1 MIRSRLLR
9 ASLLIGALVLVASA
23 CAVEDDDSAITDGA
37 AGARAQAEAAA
48 ADASSANAEASAA
61 KAEASA
67 AAAEAGAANAA
78 AEAADAAAAAAAA
91 LAEEAIAA
99 ANLAQATAEGNQEAV
114 AAAEAALAD
123 AQAAAAA
130 AQAEAAAAQAEAA
143 AAQEEAAAAQA
154 EAQAALEEAAA
165 AQAEAEQARAA
176 AEEAAAEAAAE
187 AEAAAA
193 PPPTSEPVHE
203 PEVFVM
209 AVAAVPSNAD
219 LAVTEGKPS
228 TELNPMFA
236 GTLLQYVKPD
246 PGATTWPSPADVEP
260 YVAESVT
267 PIEDGYRF
275 VLRDDAVSPYGN
287 TITSED
293 VRWSFDRI
301 IANDGVGR
309 FLLSWGGGID
319 LEGPIRVIDD
329 RTFDLV
335 VLDTNNPYSLA
346 VLTYHHMAPLDSVEV
361 QSHATDDD
369 PWGAGWL
376 STNSAGFGSYMLESI
391 TPGEELRL
399 VPNPNWWG
407 PAPDIDLIVV
417 RAIPD
422 AAGRLQL
429 QQAGEVDFADKL
441 TLAQFASLGG
451 DLQAIAAKGNTTVP
465 LVLNSS
471 FEPFADVRV
480 RQAISSAIDREALV
494 QGPMQ
499 GSAKAA
505 LYQVLSEVPQ
515 PPPPGDP
522 AIHDPDRARALLAE
536 AGYGDGLAFT
546 MTINPVRP
554 GPFSEDIAVLMKAQ
568 LAEVGIDMSI
578 EVMASSADFQ
588 TKLQEGA
595 LQAWLSSQTPGISD
609 PQFAWL
615 LVHHSAKAF
624 ENAHGYNNPRIDELI
639 DLMAFTQYGPDRD
652 AMVLEAHE
660 ILIAEVPWV
669 PLIELVNPIS
679 LGPDV
684 ESFRMDIFRRIIP
697 EELAKN

>member
-1 MIRSRLLR
+1 MFRSRLLR
-9 ASLLIGALVLVASA
+9 ASLTLGVLLLVASA
-23 CAVEDDDSAITDGA
+23 CATDDDDSGVADAA
-37 AGARAQAEAAA
+37 AGALSQAEGAR
-48 ADASSANAEASAA
+48 ADASAANAEATAARAEASAA
-61 KAEASA
+61 GAEASA
-67 AAAEAGAANAA
+67 ASAA
-78 AEAADAAAAAAAA
+78 ADAADAAAEAAAA

-99 ANLAQATAEGNQEAV
+99 SGLAQATAEGNQEAV
-114 AAAEAALAD
+114 AAAEAALEAAQD
-123 AQAAAAA
+123 AAAAAQAQASAAQADAAA
-130 AQAEAAAAQAEAA
+130 AQAEAAAAQADAEEARAAAEQAAADAEAA
-143 AAQEEAAAAQA
+143 AAQ
-154 EAQAALEEAAA
+154 
-165 AQAEAEQARAA
+165 
-176 AEEAAAEAAAE
+176 
-187 AEAAAA
+187 
-193 PPPTSEPVHE
+193 PPPPPPAPVDE

-219 LAVTEGKPS
+219 PAVTEGKPS

-246 PGATTWPSPADVEP
+246 AGTTTWSSPADVEP

-267 PIEDGYRF
+267 QIDDGYRF

-293 VRWSFDRI
+293 VRWTFDRI
-301 IANDGVGR
+301 IALDGVGR
-309 FLLSWGGGID
+309 FLLSWGGGIN
-319 LEGPIRVIDD
+319 LEEPIRVVDD

-346 VLTYHHMAPLDSVEV
+346 VLTYGQMGPLDSVEV
-361 QSHATDDD
+361 LSNATDDD

-376 STNSAGFGSYMLESI
+376 STNSASFGSYRLDSI

-407 PAPDIDLIVV
+407 SAPDIDLIVV

-429 QQAGEVDFADKL
+429 LQAGEVDFADKL
-441 TLAQFASLGG
+441 TLAQFASVGG
-451 DLQAIAAKGNTTVP
+451 ELQAVAANGNTTVP
-465 LVLNSS
+465 LVLNSG

-480 RQAISSAIDREALV
+480 RQAISSAIDRTALV

-499 GSAKAA
+499 GSAKEA

-515 PPPPGDP
+515 PPAPGDP
-522 AIHDPDRARALLAE
+522 ATYDPDGARALLAE

-546 MTINPVRP
+546 LTINPVRP
-554 GPFSEDIAVLMKAQ
+554 GPFSEDLAVLMKDQ
-568 LAEVGIDMSI
+568 LADVGIDMSI

-588 TKLQEGA
+588 TNLSEGQ

-615 LVHHSAKAF
+615 LVHHSTKAF
-624 ENAHGYNNPRIDELI
+624 EKAHGYSNARIDELI
-639 DLMAFTQYGPDRD
+639 DIMAFTPYGPERD
-652 AMVLEAHE
+652 AMVLEAHQ
-660 ILIAEVPWV
+660 ILIDEVPWI

>member
-9 ASLLIGALVLVASA
+9 ASLLLGVLLLVASA
-23 CAVEDDDSAITDGA
+23 CAGDDGDDSALTGA
-37 AGARAQAEAAA
+37 AADARSQAEAAQG
-48 ADASSANAEASAA
+48 DASSASAEATAARAEASAA
-61 KAEASA
+61 GAEAS
-67 AAAEAGAANAA
+67 AANAA

-99 ANLAQATAEGNQEAV
+99 AGLAQATAEGNQEAV
-114 AAAEAALAD
+114 AAAEAALEA
-123 AQAAAAA
+123 AQEAAAAAQAEASA

-143 AAQEEAAAAQA
+143 SAQADAEEARAAAEQAAADAEAAAAQ
-154 EAQAALEEAAA
+154 
-165 AQAEAEQARAA
+165 
-176 AEEAAAEAAAE
+176 
-187 AEAAAA
+187 
-193 PPPTSEPVHE
+193 PPPPPPAPVDE

-219 LAVTEGKPS
+219 PAVTEGKPS

-246 PGATTWPSPADVEP
+246 AGTTTWPSPADVEP

-267 PIEDGYRF
+267 QIDDGYRF
-275 VLRDDAVSPYGN
+275 VLRADAVSPYGN

-293 VRWSFDRI
+293 VRWTFDRI
-301 IANDGVGR
+301 IALDGVGR
-309 FLLSWGGGID
+309 FLLSWGGGIN
-319 LEGPIRVIDD
+319 LEEPIRVIDD

-346 VLTYHHMAPLDSVEV
+346 VLTYGQMGPLDSVEV
-361 QSHATDDD
+361 LSHATDDD

-376 STNSAGFGSYMLESI
+376 STNSASFGSYRLDSI

-399 VPNPNWWG
+399 VSNPNWWG
-407 PAPDIDLIVV
+407 SAPDIDLIVV

-429 QQAGEVDFADKL
+429 LQAGEVDFADKL
-441 TLAQFASLGG
+441 TLAQFASVGG
-451 DLQAIAAKGNTTVP
+451 ELQAIAANGNTTVP
-465 LVLNSS
+465 LALNSG

-480 RQAISSAIDREALV
+480 RQAISSAIDRTALV

-499 GSAKAA
+499 GSAKEA

-522 AIHDPDRARALLAE
+522 ATYDPDRARALLAE
-536 AGYGDGLAFT
+536 AGYGDGLSFT
-546 MTINPVRP
+546 LTINPVRP
-554 GPFSEDIAVLMKAQ
+554 GPFSEDLAVLMKDQ
-568 LAEVGIDMSI
+568 LADVGIDMSI

-588 TKLQEGA
+588 TKLSEGQ

-615 LVHHSAKAF
+615 LVHHSTKAF
-624 ENAHGYNNPRIDELI
+624 EKAHGYSNARIDELI
-639 DLMAFTQYGPDRD
+639 DIMAFTPYGPERD
-652 AMVLEAHE
+652 AMVLEAHQ
-660 ILIAEVPWV
+660 ILIDEVPWV

>member
-1 MIRSRLLR
+1 MFRSRLLR
-9 ASLLIGALVLVASA
+9 ASLALGALLLLATA
-23 CAVEDDDSAITDGA
+23 CAADDDSDSAVADAA
-37 AGARAQAEAAA
+37 AGALSQAEGARSDASTANAEATAARAEASAAGAEAAA
-48 ADASSANAEASAA
+48 ANAA
-61 KAEASA
+61 
-67 AAAEAGAANAA
+67 AGAATAA
-78 AEAADAAAAAAAA
+78 AEAAAAV
-91 LAEEAIAA
+91 AEEAIAA
-99 ANLAQATAEGNQEAV
+99 ADLAQATAAGNQEAV
-114 AAAEAALAD
+114 ADAEAALA
-123 AQAAAAA
+123 A
-130 AQAEAAAAQAEAA
+130 AQEAVAAAQAEAA

-154 EAQAALEEAAA
+154 EAAS
-165 AQAEAEQARAA
+165 AQADAEEARAA
-176 AEEAAAEAAAE
+176 AEQAAAE

-193 PPPTSEPVHE
+193 QPPPPPPAPAPVDE

-209 AVAAVPSNAD
+209 AVAATPSNAD
-219 LAVTEGKPS
+219 PAVLEGKPS
-228 TELNPMFA
+228 TELGPMFA

-246 PGATTWPSPADVEP
+246 AGTTTWPSPADVEP

-267 PIEDGYRF
+267 QIDDGYRF

-293 VRWSFDRI
+293 VRWTFDRI
-301 IANDGVGR
+301 IALDGVGR
-309 FLLSWGGGID
+309 FLLSWGGGIN
-319 LEGPIRVIDD
+319 LEEPIRVVDD

-346 VLTYHHMAPLDSVEV
+346 VLTYGQMGPLDSVEV
-361 QSHATDDD
+361 LSNATDED
-369 PWGAGWL
+369 PWGAAWL
-376 STNSAGFGSYMLESI
+376 STNSASFGSYRLDSI

-407 PAPDIDLIVV
+407 SAPDIDLIVV

-429 QQAGEVDFADKL
+429 LQAGEVDFADKL
-441 TLAQFASLGG
+441 TLAQFASVGG
-451 DLQAIAAKGNTTVP
+451 ELQAIPAKGNTTVP
-465 LVLNSS
+465 LVLNSG

-480 RQAISSAIDREALV
+480 RQAISSAIDRTALV

-499 GSAKAA
+499 GSAKEA

-515 PPPPGDP
+515 PPAPGDP
-522 AIHDPDRARALLAE
+522 ATYDPDGARALLAE

-546 MTINPVRP
+546 LTINPVRP
-554 GPFSEDIAVLMKAQ
+554 GPFSEDLAVLMKDQ
-568 LAEVGIDMSI
+568 LADVGIDMSI

-588 TKLQEGA
+588 TKLSEGQ

-615 LVHHSAKAF
+615 LVHHTTKAF
-624 ENAHGYNNPRIDELI
+624 ENAHGYSNARIDELI
-639 DLMAFTQYGPDRD
+639 DIMAFTPYGPERD
-652 AMVLEAHE
+652 AMVLEAHQ
-660 ILIAEVPWV
+660 ILIDEVPWV

-679 LGPDV
+679 LGPGV

>member
-1 MIRSRLLR
+1 MISSRLFR
-9 ASLLIGALVLVASA
+9 ASLALGALLLLAAA
-23 CAVEDDDSAITDGA
+23 CASDDDSPILDGA
-37 AGARAQAEAAA
+37 SADVSSANTEASAAQAEAAA
-48 ADASSANAEASAA
+48 AG
-61 KAEASA
+61 AEASA
-67 AAAEAGAANAA
+67 AAAAANAA
-78 AEAADAAAAAAAA
+78 AAAAEAAAA

-99 ANLAQATAEGNQEAV
+99 AGLAQATAEGNQGAV
-114 AAAEAALAD
+114 AAAEAALAEAQEAAAS
-123 AQAAAAA
+123 AQAEAARAQTEAAA
-130 AQAEAAAAQAEAA
+130 AQAEAAAAQAEA
-143 AAQEEAAAAQA
+143 EEARAV
-154 EAQAALEEAAA
+154 
-165 AQAEAEQARAA
+165 AEQ
-176 AEEAAAEAAAE
+176 AAAE

-193 PPPTSEPVHE
+193 QPPPPPPEPPPPPPPEPVE
-203 PEVFVM
+203 GPEVFVM

-219 LAVTEGKPS
+219 PAVTEGKPS

-236 GTLLQYVKPD
+236 GTLVQYVKPAA
-246 PGATTWPSPADVEP
+246 GATTWPSPADVEP

-275 VLRDDAVSPYGN
+275 VLRPDAVSPYGN
-287 TITSED
+287 AITSED

-319 LEGPIRVIDD
+319 VEAPIRVIDD

-346 VLTYHHMAPLDSVEV
+346 VLTYGQMGPLDSVEV
-361 QSHATDDD
+361 LSHATDDD
-369 PWGAGWL
+369 PWGTGWL
-376 STNSAGFGSYMLESI
+376 ATNSASFGSYMLESI

-407 PAPDIDLIVV
+407 SAPDIDLIVV

-422 AAGRLQL
+422 AGGRLQL
-429 QQAGEVDFADKL
+429 LQAGEVDFADKL
-441 TLAQFASLGG
+441 TLAQFASLSG

-465 LVLNSS
+465 LVLNSG

-480 RQAISSAIDREALV
+480 RQAISSAIDRDALV

-515 PPPPGDP
+515 PAPPGDP
-522 AIHDPDRARALLAE
+522 AVHDPDRARELLAE

-639 DLMAFTQYGPDRD
+639 DLMAFTQYGPERD
-652 AMVLEAHE
+652 AMVLEAHQ
-660 ILIAEVPWV
+660 ILIDEVPWV
-669 PLIELVNPIS
+669 PLIELVNPIA

>member
-9 ASLLIGALVLVASA
+9 ASLLLGVLLLVASA
-23 CAVEDDDSAITDGA
+23 CAGDDGDDSALTG
-37 AGARAQAEAAA
+37 AA
-48 ADASSANAEASAA
+48 ADARSLAEAAQGDASSASAEATAARAEASAA
-61 KAEASA
+61 GAEAS
-67 AAAEAGAANAA
+67 AANAA

-99 ANLAQATAEGNQEAV
+99 AGLAQATAEGNQEAV
-114 AAAEAALAD
+114 AAAEAALEA
-123 AQAAAAA
+123 AQEAAAAAQAEASA

-143 AAQEEAAAAQA
+143 SAQADAEEARAAAEQAAADAEAAAAQ
-154 EAQAALEEAAA
+154 
-165 AQAEAEQARAA
+165 
-176 AEEAAAEAAAE
+176 
-187 AEAAAA
+187 
-193 PPPTSEPVHE
+193 PPPPPPAPVDE

-219 LAVTEGKPS
+219 PAVTEGKPS

-246 PGATTWPSPADVEP
+246 AGTTTWPSPADVEP

-267 PIEDGYRF
+267 QIDDGYRF
-275 VLRDDAVSPYGN
+275 VLRADAVSPYGN

-293 VRWSFDRI
+293 VRWTFDRI
-301 IANDGVGR
+301 IALDGVGR
-309 FLLSWGGGID
+309 FLLSWGGGIN
-319 LEGPIRVIDD
+319 LEEPIRVVDD

-346 VLTYHHMAPLDSVEV
+346 VLTYGQMGPLDSVEV
-361 QSHATDDD
+361 LSHATDDD
-369 PWGAGWL
+369 PWGAEWL
-376 STNSAGFGSYMLESI
+376 STNSASFGSYRLDSI

-407 PAPDIDLIVV
+407 SAPDIDLIVV

-429 QQAGEVDFADKL
+429 LQAGEVDFADKL
-441 TLAQFASLGG
+441 TLAQFASVGG
-451 DLQAIAAKGNTTVP
+451 ELQAIAAKGNTTVP
-465 LVLNSS
+465 LVLNSG

-480 RQAISSAIDREALV
+480 RQAISSAIDRTALV

-499 GSAKAA
+499 GSAKEA

-522 AIHDPDRARALLAE
+522 ATYDPDRARALLAE

-546 MTINPVRP
+546 LTINPVRP
-554 GPFSEDIAVLMKAQ
+554 GPFSEDLAVLMKDQ
-568 LAEVGIDMSI
+568 LADVGIDMSI

-588 TKLQEGA
+588 TKLSEGQ

-615 LVHHSAKAF
+615 LVHHSTKAF
-624 ENAHGYNNPRIDELI
+624 ENAHGYSNARIDELLDI
-639 DLMAFTQYGPDRD
+639 MAFTPYGPERD
-652 AMVLEAHE
+652 AMVLEAHQ
-660 ILIAEVPWV
+660 ILIDEVPWV

>member
-1 MIRSRLLR
+1 MFRSRLLR
-9 ASLLIGALVLVASA
+9 TSLILGVLLLVASA
-23 CAVEDDDSAITDGA
+23 CAADDDDSGVADAA
-37 AGARAQAEAAA
+37 AGALSQAEGAR
-48 ADASSANAEASAA
+48 ADASAANAEATAARAEASAA
-61 KAEASA
+61 GAEASA
-67 AAAEAGAANAA
+67 ASAA
-78 AEAADAAAAAAAA
+78 AEAADAAAEAAAA

-99 ANLAQATAEGNQEAV
+99 SGLAQATAEGNQEAV
-114 AAAEAALAD
+114 AAAEAALEA
-123 AQAAAAA
+123 AQEAAAAAQAEASA
-130 AQAEAAAAQAEAA
+130 AQAEAAAAQAD
-143 AAQEEAAAAQA
+143 AAAAQA
-154 EAQAALEEAAA
+154 DAEE
-165 AQAEAEQARAA
+165 ARAA
-176 AEEAAAEAAAE
+176 AERAAAE

-193 PPPTSEPVHE
+193 QPPPPPPAPEPVDE

-209 AVAAVPSNAD
+209 AAAAVPSNAD
-219 LAVTEGKPS
+219 PAVTEGKPS

-236 GTLLQYVKPD
+236 GTLLQYVKPAA
-246 PGATTWPSPADVEP
+246 GTTTWPSPADVEP

-267 PIEDGYRF
+267 QIDDGYRF

-293 VRWSFDRI
+293 VRWTFDRI
-301 IANDGVGR
+301 IALDGVGR
-309 FLLSWGGGID
+309 FLLSWGGGIN
-319 LEGPIRVIDD
+319 LEEPIRVVDD

-346 VLTYHHMAPLDSVEV
+346 VLTYGQMGPLDSVEV
-361 QSHATDDD
+361 LSNATDDD

-376 STNSAGFGSYMLESI
+376 STNSASFGSYRLDSI

-407 PAPDIDLIVV
+407 SAPDIDLIVV

-429 QQAGEVDFADKL
+429 LQAGEVDFADKL
-441 TLAQFASLGG
+441 TLAQFASVGG
-451 DLQAIAAKGNTTVP
+451 ELQAIAAKGNTTVP

-480 RQAISSAIDREALV
+480 RHAISSAIDRTALV

-499 GSAKAA
+499 GSAKEA

-522 AIHDPDRARALLAE
+522 ATYDPDGARALLAE

-546 MTINPVRP
+546 LTINPVRP
-554 GPFSEDIAVLMKAQ
+554 GPFSEDLAVLMKDQ
-568 LAEVGIDMSI
+568 LADVGIDMSI

-588 TKLQEGA
+588 TKLSEGQ

-615 LVHHSAKAF
+615 LVHHTTKAF
-624 ENAHGYNNPRIDELI
+624 ENAHGYSNARIDELI
-639 DLMAFTQYGPDRD
+639 DIMAFTPYGPERD
-652 AMVLEAHE
+652 AMVLEAHQV
-660 ILIAEVPWV
+660 LIDEVPWI

>member
-1 MIRSRLLR
+1 MIPSRLFR
-9 ASLLIGALVLVASA
+9 ASLALGALLLLAAA
-23 CAVEDDDSAITDGA
+23 CASDDDSSPILDGA
-37 AGARAQAEAAA
+37 N
-48 ADASSANAEASAA
+48 ADVSSANAEASAA
-61 KAEASA
+61 RAEATAAGAEASA
-67 AAAEAGAANAA
+67 AAAAANAA
-78 AEAADAAAAAAAA
+78 AAAAEAAAA

-99 ANLAQATAEGNQEAV
+99 AGLAQATAEGNQGAV

-123 AQAAAAA
+123 AQEAAASAQAEASA

-143 AAQEEAAAAQA
+143 AAQ
-154 EAQAALEEAAA
+154 
-165 AQAEAEQARAA
+165 AEAEEARAV
-176 AEEAAAEAAAE
+176 AEQAAAE

-193 PPPTSEPVHE
+193 QPPPPPPEPPPPEPADE
-203 PEVFVM
+203 PEVFVI
-209 AVAAVPSNAD
+209 AAAAVPSNAD
-219 LAVTEGKPS
+219 PAVTEGKPS

-236 GTLLQYVKPD
+236 GTLLQYVKPA

-267 PIEDGYRF
+267 QIEDGYRF
-275 VLRDDAVSPYGN
+275 VLREDAVSPYGN
-287 TITSED
+287 AITSED

-319 LEGPIRVIDD
+319 VEAPIRVIDD

-346 VLTYHHMAPLDSVEV
+346 VLTYHHMGPLDSVEV
-361 QSHATDDD
+361 LSHATDDD

-376 STNSAGFGSYMLESI
+376 STNSASFGSYMLESI
-391 TPGEELRL
+391 TPGEELRM

-407 PAPDIDLIVV
+407 PEPDIDLIVV
-417 RAIPD
+417 RAIPE
-422 AAGRLQL
+422 ASGRLQL
-429 QQAGEVDFADKL
+429 LQAGEVDFADKL
-441 TLAQFASLGG
+441 TLAQFAGLGG

-465 LVLNSS
+465 LVLNSG

-480 RQAISSAIDREALV
+480 RQAISSAIDRDALV

-554 GPFSEDIAVLMKAQ
+554 GPFSEVIAVLMKAQ

-588 TKLQEGA
+588 TQLQEGA

-639 DLMAFTQYGPDRD
+639 DLMAFTPYGPERE
-652 AMVLEAHE
+652 AMVLEAHQ
-660 ILIAEVPWV
+660 ILIDEVPWV
-669 PLIELVNPIS
+669 PLIELVNPIA

>member
-1 MIRSRLLR
+1 MISSRLFR
-9 ASLLIGALVLVASA
+9 ASLALGALLLLAAA
-23 CAVEDDDSAITDGA
+23 CATDDAGPILDGA
-37 AGARAQAEAAA
+37 N
-48 ADASSANAEASAA
+48 ADVSSANAEASAA
-61 KAEASA
+61 RAEATAAGAEASA
-67 AAAEAGAANAA
+67 AAAAANAA
-78 AEAADAAAAAAAA
+78 AAAADAAAA

-99 ANLAQATAEGNQEAV
+99 AGLAQATAEGNQGAV
-114 AAAEAALAD
+114 AAAEAALAE
-123 AQAAAAA
+123 AQEAAAAA
-130 AQAEAAAAQAEAA
+130 QAEAASAQAEAAAAQAEAA
-143 AAQEEAAAAQA
+143 AAQ
-154 EAQAALEEAAA
+154 
-165 AQAEAEQARAA
+165 AEAEEARAV
-176 AEEAAAEAAAE
+176 AEQAAAE

-193 PPPTSEPVHE
+193 QPPPPPPEPPPPPPPEPVDE

-219 LAVTEGKPS
+219 PAVTEGKPS

-346 VLTYHHMAPLDSVEV
+346 VLTYHHMVPLDSVEV
-361 QSHATDDD
+361 LSHATDDD
-369 PWGAGWL
+369 PWGAEWL
-376 STNSAGFGSYMLESI
+376 STNSASFGSYMLESI

-407 PAPDIDLIVV
+407 AAPDIDLIVV

-429 QQAGEVDFADKL
+429 LQAGEVDFADKL

-480 RQAISSAIDREALV
+480 RQAISSAIDRDALV

-522 AIHDPDRARALLAE
+522 ATYDPDRARALLAD

-568 LAEVGIDMSI
+568 LAEVGIDMGI

>member
-1 MIRSRLLR
+1 MISSRLFR
-9 ASLLIGALVLVASA
+9 ASLALGALLLLAAA
-23 CAVEDDDSAITDGA
+23 CASDDDSPILDGA
-37 AGARAQAEAAA
+37 N
-48 ADASSANAEASAA
+48 ADVSSANAEASAA
-61 KAEASA
+61 RAEATAAGAEASA
-67 AAAEAGAANAA
+67 AAAAANAA
-78 AEAADAAAAAAAA
+78 AAAAEAAAA

-99 ANLAQATAEGNQEAV
+99 AGLAQATAAGNQDAV

-123 AQAAAAA
+123 AQDAAAA

-143 AAQEEAAAAQA
+143 AAQAEAAS
-154 EAQAALEEAAA
+154 
-165 AQAEAEQARAA
+165 AQAEAEEARAV
-176 AEEAAAEAAAE
+176 AEQAAAE

-193 PPPTSEPVHE
+193 QPPPPPPEPPPPPPPEPADE

-209 AVAAVPSNAD
+209 AVAAVASNAD
-219 LAVTEGKPS
+219 PAVTEGKPS

-309 FLLSWGGGID
+309 FLLSWGGGIN
-319 LEGPIRVIDD
+319 LEEPIRVIDD

-346 VLTYHHMAPLDSVEV
+346 VLTYHHMGPLDSVEV
-361 QSHATDDD
+361 LSHATDDD

-376 STNSAGFGSYMLESI
+376 STNSASFGSYMLESI

-407 PAPDIDLIVV
+407 AAPDIDLIVV
-417 RAIPD
+417 RAIPE

-429 QQAGEVDFADKL
+429 LQAGEVDFADKL

-480 RQAISSAIDREALV
+480 RQAISSAIDRDALV

-522 AIHDPDRARALLAE
+522 ATHDPDRARALLAE

-639 DLMAFTQYGPDRD
+639 DLMAFTQYGADRD
-652 AMVLEAHE
+652 AMVLEAHQ
-660 ILIAEVPWV
+660 ILIDEVPWV

>member
-1 MIRSRLLR
+1 MFRSRLLR
-9 ASLLIGALVLVASA
+9 ASLLLGALLLVASA
-23 CAVEDDDSAITDGA
+23 CAGDDDGDSALTDAA
-37 AGARAQAEAAA
+37 AGARSQAEAAQG
-48 ADASSANAEASAA
+48 DASTANAEATAARAEASAA
-61 KAEASA
+61 GAEASA
-67 AAAEAGAANAA
+67 AGAA

-99 ANLAQATAEGNQEAV
+99 AGLAQATAEGNQEAV
-114 AAAEAALAD
+114 AAAEAALAAAQEAAAA
-123 AQAAAAA
+123 AQADAAA
-130 AQAEAAAAQAEAA
+130 AQAEAAAAQAD
-143 AAQEEAAAAQA
+143 
-154 EAQAALEEAAA
+154 AAA
-165 AQAEAEQARAA
+165 AQAEAEEARAA
-176 AEEAAAEAAAE
+176 AEQAAADAE
-187 AEAAAA
+187 ASAAQ
-193 PPPTSEPVHE
+193 PPPPAPEPVDE

-219 LAVTEGKPS
+219 PAVTEGKPS

-236 GTLLQYVKPD
+236 GTLLQYVKPAA
-246 PGATTWPSPADVEP
+246 GTTTWPSPADVEP
-260 YVAESVT
+260 YIAESVT
-267 PIEDGYRF
+267 QIDDGYRF

-309 FLLSWGGGID
+309 FLLSWGGGINV
-319 LEGPIRVIDD
+319 EAPIRVIDD

-346 VLTYHHMAPLDSVEV
+346 VLTYGQMGPLDSVEV
-361 QSHATDDD
+361 LSNATEDD
-369 PWGAGWL
+369 PWGAEWL
-376 STNSAGFGSYMLESI
+376 STNSASFGSYRLDSI

-407 PAPDIDLIVV
+407 SAPDIDLIVV

-429 QQAGEVDFADKL
+429 LQAGEVDFADKL
-441 TLAQFASLGG
+441 TLAQFASVGG
-451 DLQAIAAKGNTTVP
+451 ELQAIAANGNTTVP
-465 LVLNSS
+465 LALNSG

-480 RQAISSAIDREALV
+480 RQAISSAIDRTALV

-499 GSAKAA
+499 GSAKEA

-522 AIHDPDRARALLAE
+522 ATYDPDRARALLAE
-536 AGYGDGLAFT
+536 AGYGDGLSFT
-546 MTINPVRP
+546 LTINPVRP
-554 GPFSEDIAVLMKAQ
+554 GPFSEDLAVLMKDQ
-568 LAEVGIDMSI
+568 LADVGIDMSI

-588 TKLQEGA
+588 AQLQEGQ

-615 LVHHSAKAF
+615 LVHHSTKAF
-624 ENAHGYNNPRIDELI
+624 ERAHGYSNARIDELI
-639 DLMAFTQYGPDRD
+639 DIMAFTPYGPERD
-652 AMVLEAHE
+652 AMVLEAHQ
-660 ILIAEVPWV
+660 ILIDEVPWV

>member
-9 ASLLIGALVLVASA
+9 VSLALSALALVASA
-23 CAVEDDDSAITDGA
+23 CAAEDDDSAITDAA
-37 AGARAQAEAAA
+37 AGAASQAEAARG
-48 ADASSANAEASAA
+48 DASAANAEATAA

-67 AAAEAGAANAA
+67 AGAEATAASAA
-78 AEAADAAAAAAAA
+78 AEAADAAAQAAAA

-130 AQAEAAAAQAEAA
+130 AQAEAEAAQADAA

-154 EAQAALEEAAA
+154 EAAA

-176 AEEAAAEAAAE
+176 AEAAAAE

-193 PPPTSEPVHE
+193 APPPAPAPADE

-219 LAVTEGKPS
+219 PAVTEGKPS

-236 GTLLQYVKPD
+236 GTLVQYVKPAA
-246 PGATTWPSPADVEP
+246 GATTWPSPADVEP

-287 TITSED
+287 AITSED

-319 LEGPIRVIDD
+319 VEAPIRVIDD

-346 VLTYHHMAPLDSVEV
+346 VLTYGQMGPLDSVEV
-361 QSHATDDD
+361 LSHATDDD

-376 STNSAGFGSYMLESI
+376 STNSASFGSYTLDSI

-407 PAPDIDLIVV
+407 STPDIDLIVV

-429 QQAGEVDFADKL
+429 LQAGEVDFADKL
-441 TLAQFASLGG
+441 TLAQFAGVGG

-480 RQAISSAIDREALV
+480 RQAISSAIDRTALV

-499 GSAKAA
+499 GAANEA

-522 AIHDPDRARALLAE
+522 AIHDPDRARALLDE

-624 ENAHGYNNPRIDELI
+624 ENAHGYNNARIDELI
-639 DLMAFTQYGPDRD
+639 DLMAFTQYGPERD
-652 AMVLEAHE
+652 AMVLEAHQ
-660 ILIAEVPWV
+660 ILIDEVPWV

>member
-1 MIRSRLLR
+1 MFRSRLLR
-9 ASLLIGALVLVASA
+9 ASLLLGVLLLVASA
-23 CAVEDDDSAITDGA
+23 CAGDDDGDSALTDAA
-37 AGARAQAEAAA
+37 AGARSQAEAAQG
-48 ADASSANAEASAA
+48 DASTANAEATAARAEASAA
-61 KAEASA
+61 GAEASA
-67 AAAEAGAANAA
+67 AGAA

-99 ANLAQATAEGNQEAV
+99 AGLAQATAEGNQEAV
-114 AAAEAALAD
+114 AAAEAALAAAQEAAAA
-123 AQAAAAA
+123 AQADAAA
-130 AQAEAAAAQAEAA
+130 AQAEAAAAQAD
-143 AAQEEAAAAQA
+143 
-154 EAQAALEEAAA
+154 AAA
-165 AQAEAEQARAA
+165 AQAEAEEARAA
-176 AEEAAAEAAAE
+176 AEQAAADAE
-187 AEAAAA
+187 ASAAQ
-193 PPPTSEPVHE
+193 PPPPAPEPVDE

-219 LAVTEGKPS
+219 PAVTEGKPS

-236 GTLLQYVKPD
+236 GTLLQYVKPAA
-246 PGATTWPSPADVEP
+246 GTTTWPSPADVEP
-260 YVAESVT
+260 YIAESVT
-267 PIEDGYRF
+267 QIDDGYRF

-309 FLLSWGGGID
+309 FLLSWGGGINV
-319 LEGPIRVIDD
+319 EAPIRVIDD

-346 VLTYHHMAPLDSVEV
+346 VLTYGQMGPLDSVEV
-361 QSHATDDD
+361 LSNATEDD
-369 PWGAGWL
+369 PWGAEWL
-376 STNSAGFGSYMLESI
+376 STNSASFGSYRLDSI

-407 PAPDIDLIVV
+407 SAPDIDLIVV

-429 QQAGEVDFADKL
+429 LQAGEVDFADKL
-441 TLAQFASLGG
+441 TLAQFASVGG
-451 DLQAIAAKGNTTVP
+451 ELQAIAANGNTTVP
-465 LVLNSS
+465 LALNSG

-480 RQAISSAIDREALV
+480 RQAISSAIDRTALV

-499 GSAKAA
+499 GSAKEA

-522 AIHDPDRARALLAE
+522 ATYDPDRARALLAE
-536 AGYGDGLAFT
+536 AGYGDGLSFT
-546 MTINPVRP
+546 LTINPVRP
-554 GPFSEDIAVLMKAQ
+554 GPFSEDLAVLMKDQ
-568 LAEVGIDMSI
+568 LADVGIDMSI

-588 TKLQEGA
+588 AQLQEGQ

-615 LVHHSAKAF
+615 LVHHSTKAF
-624 ENAHGYNNPRIDELI
+624 ERAHGYSNARIDELI
-639 DLMAFTQYGPDRD
+639 DIMAFTPYGPERD
-652 AMVLEAHE
+652 AMVLEAHQ
-660 ILIAEVPWV
+660 ILIDEVPWV

>member
-9 ASLLIGALVLVASA
+9 ASLLLGVLLLVASA
-23 CAVEDDDSAITDGA
+23 CAGDDGDDSALTGA
-37 AGARAQAEAAA
+37 AADARSQAEAAQG
-48 ADASSANAEASAA
+48 DASSASAEATAARAEASAA
-61 KAEASA
+61 GAEAS
-67 AAAEAGAANAA
+67 AANAA

-99 ANLAQATAEGNQEAV
+99 AGLAQATAEGNQEAV
-114 AAAEAALAD
+114 AAAEAALEA
-123 AQAAAAA
+123 AQEAAAAAQAEASA

-143 AAQEEAAAAQA
+143 SAQADAEEARAAAEQAAADAEAAAAQ
-154 EAQAALEEAAA
+154 
-165 AQAEAEQARAA
+165 
-176 AEEAAAEAAAE
+176 
-187 AEAAAA
+187 
-193 PPPTSEPVHE
+193 PPPPPPAPVDE

-219 LAVTEGKPS
+219 PAVTEGKPS

-246 PGATTWPSPADVEP
+246 AGTTTWPSPADVEP

-267 PIEDGYRF
+267 QIDDGYRF
-275 VLRDDAVSPYGN
+275 VLRADAVSPYGN

-293 VRWSFDRI
+293 VRWTFDRI
-301 IANDGVGR
+301 IALDGVGR
-309 FLLSWGGGID
+309 FLLSWGGGIN
-319 LEGPIRVIDD
+319 LEEPIRVIDD

-346 VLTYHHMAPLDSVEV
+346 VLTYGQMGPLDSVEV
-361 QSHATDDD
+361 LSHATDDD
-369 PWGAGWL
+369 PWGAEWL
-376 STNSAGFGSYMLESI
+376 STNSASFGSYRLDSI

-399 VPNPNWWG
+399 VSNPNWWG
-407 PAPDIDLIVV
+407 SAPDIDLIVV

-429 QQAGEVDFADKL
+429 LQAGEVDFADKL
-441 TLAQFASLGG
+441 TLAQFASVGG
-451 DLQAIAAKGNTTVP
+451 ELQAIAANGNTTVP
-465 LVLNSS
+465 LALNSG

-480 RQAISSAIDREALV
+480 RQAISSAIDRTALV

-499 GSAKAA
+499 GSAKEA

-522 AIHDPDRARALLAE
+522 ATYDPDRARALLAE
-536 AGYGDGLAFT
+536 AGYGDGLSFT
-546 MTINPVRP
+546 LTINPVRP
-554 GPFSEDIAVLMKAQ
+554 GPFSEDLAVLMKDQ
-568 LAEVGIDMSI
+568 LADVGIDMSI

-588 TKLQEGA
+588 TKLSEGQ

-615 LVHHSAKAF
+615 LVHHSTKAF
-624 ENAHGYNNPRIDELI
+624 EKAHGYSNARIDELI
-639 DLMAFTQYGPDRD
+639 DIMAFTPYGPERD
-652 AMVLEAHE
+652 AMVLEAHQ
-660 ILIAEVPWV
+660 ILIDEVPWV

>member
-1 MIRSRLLR
+1 MIPSRLFR
-9 ASLLIGALVLVASA
+9 ASLALGALLLLAAA
-23 CAVEDDDSAITDGA
+23 CASDDDSSPILDGA
-37 AGARAQAEAAA
+37 N
-48 ADASSANAEASAA
+48 ADVSSANAEASAA
-61 KAEASA
+61 RAEATAAGAEASA
-67 AAAEAGAANAA
+67 AAAAANAA
-78 AEAADAAAAAAAA
+78 AAAAEAAAA

-99 ANLAQATAEGNQEAV
+99 AGLAQATAEGNQGAV

-123 AQAAAAA
+123 AQEAAASAQAEASAAQAEASA
-130 AQAEAAAAQAEAA
+130 AQAEAAAAQAEA
-143 AAQEEAAAAQA
+143 EEARAV
-154 EAQAALEEAAA
+154 
-165 AQAEAEQARAA
+165 AEQ
-176 AEEAAAEAAAE
+176 AAAE

-193 PPPTSEPVHE
+193 QPPPPPPEPPPPEPPEPADE
-203 PEVFVM
+203 PEVFVI
-209 AVAAVPSNAD
+209 AAAAVPSNAD
-219 LAVTEGKPS
+219 PAVTEGKPS

-236 GTLLQYVKPD
+236 GTLLQYVKPA

-267 PIEDGYRF
+267 QIEDGYRF
-275 VLRDDAVSPYGN
+275 VLRSDAVSPYGN
-287 TITSED
+287 AITSED

-319 LEGPIRVIDD
+319 VEAPIRVIDD

-335 VLDTNNPYSLA
+335 VLDTDNPYSLA
-346 VLTYHHMAPLDSVEV
+346 VLTYHHMGPLDSVEV
-361 QSHATDDD
+361 LSHATDDD

-376 STNSAGFGSYMLESI
+376 STNSASFGSYMLESI
-391 TPGEELRL
+391 TPGEELRM

-407 PAPDIDLIVV
+407 PEPDIDLIVV
-417 RAIPD
+417 RAIPE
-422 AAGRLQL
+422 ASGRLQL
-429 QQAGEVDFADKL
+429 LQAGEVDFADKL
-441 TLAQFASLGG
+441 TLAQFAGLGG

-465 LVLNSS
+465 LVLNSG

-480 RQAISSAIDREALV
+480 RQAISSAIDRDALV

-505 LYQVLSEVPQ
+505 LHQVLSEVPQ

-588 TKLQEGA
+588 TQLQEGA

-639 DLMAFTQYGPDRD
+639 DLMAFTPYGPERE
-652 AMVLEAHE
+652 AMVLEAHQ
-660 ILIAEVPWV
+660 ILIDEVPWV

>member
-1 MIRSRLLR
+1 MISSRLFG
-9 ASLLIGALVLVASA
+9 ASLALGALLLLAAA
-23 CAVEDDDSAITDGA
+23 CASDDDSPILDGA
-37 AGARAQAEAAA
+37 N
-48 ADASSANAEASAA
+48 ADVSSANAEASAA
-61 KAEASA
+61 RAEATAAGAEASA
-67 AAAEAGAANAA
+67 AAAAANAA
-78 AEAADAAAAAAAA
+78 AAAAEAAAA

-99 ANLAQATAEGNQEAV
+99 AGLAQATAAGNQDAV
-114 AAAEAALAD
+114 AAAEAALAE
-123 AQAAAAA
+123 AQEAAAA

-143 AAQEEAAAAQA
+143 AAQAEAAS
-154 EAQAALEEAAA
+154 
-165 AQAEAEQARAA
+165 AQAEAEEARAV
-176 AEEAAAEAAAE
+176 AERAAAE

-193 PPPTSEPVHE
+193 QPPPPPPEPPPPPPEPADE

-209 AVAAVPSNAD
+209 AVAAVASNAD
-219 LAVTEGKPS
+219 PAVTEGKPS

-267 PIEDGYRF
+267 PISDGYRF

-309 FLLSWGGGID
+309 FLLSWGGGIN
-319 LEGPIRVIDD
+319 LEEPIRVIDD

-346 VLTYHHMAPLDSVEV
+346 VLTYHHMGPLDSVEV
-361 QSHATDDD
+361 LSHATDDD

-376 STNSAGFGSYMLESI
+376 STNSASFGSYMLESI

-407 PAPDIDLIVV
+407 TAPDIDLIVV
-417 RAIPD
+417 RAIPE

-429 QQAGEVDFADKL
+429 LQAGEVDFADKL
-441 TLAQFASLGG
+441 TLAQFAGLGG

-522 AIHDPDRARALLAE
+522 ATYDPERARALLAE

-568 LAEVGIDMSI
+568 LAEVGVDMSI

-652 AMVLEAHE
+652 AMVLEAHQ
-660 ILIAEVPWV
+660 ILIDEVPWV

>member
-1 MIRSRLLR
+1 MIPSRLFR
-9 ASLLIGALVLVASA
+9 ASLALGALLLLAAA
-23 CAVEDDDSAITDGA
+23 CASDDDSPILDGA
-37 AGARAQAEAAA
+37 N
-48 ADASSANAEASAA
+48 ADVSSANAEASAA
-61 KAEASA
+61 RAEATAAGAEASA
-67 AAAEAGAANAA
+67 ASAAANAA
-78 AEAADAAAAAAAA
+78 AAAAEAAAA

-99 ANLAQATAEGNQEAV
+99 AGLAQATAEGNQGAV
-114 AAAEAALAD
+114 AAAEAALAE
-123 AQAAAAA
+123 AQEAAASAQTEAAAAQAEATA
-130 AQAEAAAAQAEAA
+130 AQAEAAAAQAEA
-143 AAQEEAAAAQA
+143 EEARAV
-154 EAQAALEEAAA
+154 
-165 AQAEAEQARAA
+165 AEQ
-176 AEEAAAEAAAE
+176 AAAE

-193 PPPTSEPVHE
+193 QPPPPPPEPPPPPPEPADE

-209 AVAAVPSNAD
+209 AAAAVPSNAD
-219 LAVTEGKPS
+219 PAVTEGKPS

-236 GTLLQYVKPD
+236 GTLVQYVKPAA
-246 PGATTWPSPADVEP
+246 GATTWPSPADVEP

-267 PIEDGYRF
+267 QIEDGYRF
-275 VLRDDAVSPYGN
+275 VLRSDAVSPYGN
-287 TITSED
+287 AITSED

-309 FLLSWGGGID
+309 FLLSWGGGINV
-319 LEGPIRVIDD
+319 EAPIRVIDD

-346 VLTYHHMAPLDSVEV
+346 VLTYGQMGPLDSVEV
-361 QSHATDDD
+361 LSHATDDD

-376 STNSAGFGSYMLESI
+376 STNSASFGAYMLESI
-391 TPGEELRL
+391 TPGEELRM

-407 PAPDIDLIVV
+407 PEPDIDLIVV
-417 RAIPD
+417 RAIPE

-429 QQAGEVDFADKL
+429 LQAGEVDFADKL
-441 TLAQFASLGG
+441 TLAQFAGLGG

-465 LVLNSS
+465 LVLNSG

-480 RQAISSAIDREALV
+480 RQAISSAIDRDALV

-505 LYQVLSEVPQ
+505 LHQVLSEVPQ

-522 AIHDPDRARALLAE
+522 AIHDPDRARALLAD

-639 DLMAFTQYGPDRD
+639 DLMAFTPYGPERE
-652 AMVLEAHE
+652 AMVLEAHQ
-660 ILIAEVPWV
+660 ILIDEVPWV
-669 PLIELVNPIS
+669 PLIELVNPIA

>member
-1 MIRSRLLR
+1 MIPSRLFR
-9 ASLLIGALVLVASA
+9 ATLALSALLLLAAA
-23 CAVEDDDSAITDGA
+23 CASDDDSSPILDGA
-37 AGARAQAEAAA
+37 N
-48 ADASSANAEASAA
+48 ADVSSANAEASAA
-61 KAEASA
+61 RAEATAAGAEA
-67 AAAEAGAANAA
+67 AAAAAAANAA
-78 AEAADAAAAAAAA
+78 AAAAEAAAA

-99 ANLAQATAEGNQEAV
+99 AGLAQATAEGNQGAV

-123 AQAAAAA
+123 AQEAAASAQAEASA

-143 AAQEEAAAAQA
+143 AAQ
-154 EAQAALEEAAA
+154 
-165 AQAEAEQARAA
+165 AEAEEARAV
-176 AEEAAAEAAAE
+176 AEQAAAE

-193 PPPTSEPVHE
+193 QPPPPPSEPPPPPPPEPADE
-203 PEVFVM
+203 PEVFVI
-209 AVAAVPSNAD
+209 AAAAVPSNAD
-219 LAVTEGKPS
+219 PAVTEGKPS

-236 GTLLQYVKPD
+236 GTLVQYVKPAA
-246 PGATTWPSPADVEP
+246 GATTWPSPADVEP

-267 PIEDGYRF
+267 QIEDGYRF
-275 VLRDDAVSPYGN
+275 VLRSDAVSPYGN
-287 TITSED
+287 AITSED

-319 LEGPIRVIDD
+319 VEAPIRVIDD

-346 VLTYHHMAPLDSVEV
+346 VLTYHHMGPLDSVEV
-361 QSHATDDD
+361 LSHATDDD

-376 STNSAGFGSYMLESI
+376 STNSASFGAYMLESI
-391 TPGEELRL
+391 TPGEELRM

-407 PAPDIDLIVV
+407 PEPDIDLIVV
-417 RAIPD
+417 RAIPE
-422 AAGRLQL
+422 ASGRLQL
-429 QQAGEVDFADKL
+429 LQAGEVDFADKL
-441 TLAQFASLGG
+441 TLAQFAGLGG

-465 LVLNSS
+465 LVLNSG

-480 RQAISSAIDREALV
+480 RQAISSAIDRDALV

-639 DLMAFTQYGPDRD
+639 DLMAFTPYGPERE
-652 AMVLEAHE
+652 AMVLEAHQ
-660 ILIAEVPWV
+660 ILIDEVPWV
-669 PLIELVNPIS
+669 PLIELVNPIA

>member
-9 ASLLIGALVLVASA
+9 ASLLLGVLLLVASA
-23 CAVEDDDSAITDGA
+23 CAGDDGDDSALTGA
-37 AGARAQAEAAA
+37 AADAHSQAEAAQG
-48 ADASSANAEASAA
+48 DASSASAEATAARAEASAA
-61 KAEASA
+61 GAEAS
-67 AAAEAGAANAA
+67 AANAA

-99 ANLAQATAEGNQEAV
+99 AGLAQATAEGNQEAV
-114 AAAEAALAD
+114 AAAEAALEA
-123 AQAAAAA
+123 AQEAAAAAQAEASA

-143 AAQEEAAAAQA
+143 SAQADAEEARAAAEQAAADAEAAAAQ
-154 EAQAALEEAAA
+154 
-165 AQAEAEQARAA
+165 
-176 AEEAAAEAAAE
+176 
-187 AEAAAA
+187 
-193 PPPTSEPVHE
+193 PPPPPPAPVDE

-219 LAVTEGKPS
+219 PAVTEGKPS

-236 GTLLQYVKPD
+236 GTLLQYVKPTA
-246 PGATTWPSPADVEP
+246 GTTTWPSPADVEP

-267 PIEDGYRF
+267 QIDDGYRF

-293 VRWSFDRI
+293 VRWTFDRI
-301 IANDGVGR
+301 IALDGVGR
-309 FLLSWGGGID
+309 FLLSWGGGIN
-319 LEGPIRVIDD
+319 LEEPIRVVDD

-346 VLTYHHMAPLDSVEV
+346 VLTYGQMGPLDSVEV
-361 QSHATDDD
+361 LSNATDDD

-376 STNSAGFGSYMLESI
+376 STNSASFGSYRLDSI

-399 VPNPNWWG
+399 VPNTNWWG
-407 PAPDIDLIVV
+407 SEPDIDLIVV

-429 QQAGEVDFADKL
+429 LQAGEVDFADKL
-441 TLAQFASLGG
+441 TLAQFASVGG
-451 DLQAIAAKGNTTVP
+451 ELQAIAANGNTTVP
-465 LVLNSS
+465 LALNSG
-471 FEPFADVRV
+471 FEPFADVGV
-480 RQAISSAIDREALV
+480 RQAISSAIDRTALV

-499 GSAKAA
+499 GSAKEA

-522 AIHDPDRARALLAE
+522 ATYDPDRARALLAE
-536 AGYGDGLAFT
+536 AGYGDGLSFT
-546 MTINPVRP
+546 LTINPVRP
-554 GPFSEDIAVLMKAQ
+554 GPFSEDLAVLMKDQ
-568 LAEVGIDMSI
+568 LADVGIDMSI

-588 TKLQEGA
+588 TKLSEGQ

-615 LVHHSAKAF
+615 LVHHSTKAF
-624 ENAHGYNNPRIDELI
+624 ERAHGYSNARIDELI
-639 DLMAFTQYGPDRD
+639 DIMAFTPYGPERD
-652 AMVLEAHE
+652 AMVIEAHQ
-660 ILIAEVPWV
+660 ILIDEVPWV

>member
-1 MIRSRLLR
+1 MFRSRLLR
-9 ASLLIGALVLVASA
+9 TSLILGVLLLVASA
-23 CAVEDDDSAITDGA
+23 CAADDDDSAVADAA
-37 AGARAQAEAAA
+37 AGALSQAEGAR
-48 ADASSANAEASAA
+48 ADASAANAEATAARAEASAA
-61 KAEASA
+61 GAEASA
-67 AAAEAGAANAA
+67 AGAAAD
-78 AEAADAAAAAAAA
+78 AADAAAGAAAA

-99 ANLAQATAEGNQEAV
+99 AGLAQATAAGNQEAV
-114 AAAEAALAD
+114 AAAEAALEA
-123 AQAAAAA
+123 AQDAAAAAQAEASA
-130 AQAEAAAAQAEAA
+130 AQAEAAAAQAD
-143 AAQEEAAAAQA
+143 AAAAQA
-154 EAQAALEEAAA
+154 DAEE
-165 AQAEAEQARAA
+165 ARAA
-176 AEEAAAEAAAE
+176 AERAAAE

-193 PPPTSEPVHE
+193 QPPPPPPAPVDE

-219 LAVTEGKPS
+219 PAVTEGKPS

-246 PGATTWPSPADVEP
+246 AGTTTWSSPADVEP

-267 PIEDGYRF
+267 QIDDGYRF
-275 VLRDDAVSPYGN
+275 VLRDDAVSAYGN

-293 VRWSFDRI
+293 VRWTFDRI
-301 IANDGVGR
+301 IALDGVGR
-309 FLLSWGGGID
+309 FLLSWGGGIN
-319 LEGPIRVIDD
+319 LEEPIRVVDD

-346 VLTYHHMAPLDSVEV
+346 VLTYGQMGPLDSVEV
-361 QSHATDDD
+361 LSNATDDD

-376 STNSAGFGSYMLESI
+376 STNSASFGSYRLDSI

-407 PAPDIDLIVV
+407 SAPDIDLIVV

-429 QQAGEVDFADKL
+429 LQAGEVDFADKL
-441 TLAQFASLGG
+441 TLAQFASVGG
-451 DLQAIAAKGNTTVP
+451 ELQAIAANGNTTVP
-465 LVLNSS
+465 LVLNSG

-480 RQAISSAIDREALV
+480 RQAISSAIDRTALV

-499 GSAKAA
+499 GSAKEA

-515 PPPPGDP
+515 PPAPGDP
-522 AIHDPDRARALLAE
+522 ATYDPDGARALLAE

-546 MTINPVRP
+546 LTINPVRP
-554 GPFSEDIAVLMKAQ
+554 GPFSEDLAVLMKDQ
-568 LAEVGIDMSI
+568 LADVGIDMSI

-588 TKLQEGA
+588 TQLSEGA

-615 LVHHSAKAF
+615 LVHHSTKAF
-624 ENAHGYNNPRIDELI
+624 ENAHGYSNARIDELI
-639 DLMAFTQYGPDRD
+639 DIMAFTPYGPERD
-652 AMVLEAHE
+652 AMVLEAHQ
-660 ILIAEVPWV
+660 ILIDEVPWV

>member
-1 MIRSRLLR
+1 MISSRFFR
-9 ASLLIGALVLVASA
+9 ASLALGALLLLAAA
-23 CAVEDDDSAITDGA
+23 CASDDDGPILDGA
-37 AGARAQAEAAA
+37 AADVSSANTEASAARAEATAAGAEAAA
-48 ADASSANAEASAA
+48 ASA
-61 KAEASA
+61 
-67 AAAEAGAANAA
+67 
-78 AEAADAAAAAAAA
+78 AADAAAAAAEAAAA

-99 ANLAQATAEGNQEAV
+99 AELAQATAEGNQGDV
-114 AAAEAALAD
+114 AAAEAALAE
-123 AQAAAAA
+123 AQEAAAA
-130 AQAEAAAAQAEAA
+130 AQAEAAGAQS
-143 AAQEEAAAAQA
+143 EAAAAQA
-154 EAQAALEEAAA
+154 EAVA
-165 AQAEAEQARAA
+165 AQAEAEEARAVAEQAA
-176 AEEAAAEAAAE
+176 AEV
-187 AEAAAA
+187 AAAA
-193 PPPTSEPVHE
+193 QPPPPPAEPAE
-203 PEVFVM
+203 APEVFVM
-209 AVAAVPSNAD
+209 AAAAVPSNAD
-219 LAVTEGKPS
+219 PAVTEGKPS

-236 GTLLQYVKPD
+236 GTLLQYVKPTS
-246 PGATTWPSPADVEP
+246 GATTWPSPADVEP

-267 PIEDGYRF
+267 QISDGYRF
-275 VLRDDAVSPYGN
+275 VLREDAVSPYGN

-309 FLLSWGGGID
+309 FLLSWAGGID
-319 LEGPIRVIDD
+319 VDAPIRVVDD

-335 VLDTNNPYSLA
+335 VLDTDNPFSLA
-346 VLTYHHMAPLDSVEV
+346 VLTYGQMGPLDSVEV
-361 QSHATDDD
+361 LSHATDDD

-376 STNSAGFGSYMLESI
+376 AANSAGFGSYMLESI

-407 PAPDIDLIVV
+407 PEPDIDLIVV
-417 RAIPD
+417 RAIPE

-429 QQAGEVDFADKL
+429 LQAGEVDFADKL
-441 TLAQFASLGG
+441 TLAQFAGLGG
-451 DLQAIAAKGNTTVP
+451 DLQAIADKGNTTVP
-465 LVLNSS
+465 LVLNSG

-480 RQAISSAIDREALV
+480 RRAISSAIDRDALV

-499 GSAKAA
+499 ESAKAA

-522 AIHDPDRARALLAE
+522 ATHDPDRARALLAE

-624 ENAHGYNNPRIDELI
+624 ENAHGYSNPRIDELI
-639 DLMAFTQYGPDRD
+639 DLMAFTQYGPERD
-652 AMVLEAHE
+652 AMVLEAHQ
-660 ILIAEVPWV
+660 ILIDEVPWV

>member
-1 MIRSRLLR
+1 MIPSRLFR
-9 ASLLIGALVLVASA
+9 ASLALGALLLLAAA
-23 CAVEDDDSAITDGA
+23 CASDDDSSPILDGA
-37 AGARAQAEAAA
+37 N
-48 ADASSANAEASAA
+48 ADVSSANAEASAA
-61 KAEASA
+61 RAEATAAGAEASA
-67 AAAEAGAANAA
+67 AAAAANAA
-78 AEAADAAAAAAAA
+78 AAAAEAAAA

-99 ANLAQATAEGNQEAV
+99 AGLAQATAEGNQGAV

-123 AQAAAAA
+123 AQEAAASAQAEASA

-143 AAQEEAAAAQA
+143 AAQ
-154 EAQAALEEAAA
+154 
-165 AQAEAEQARAA
+165 AEAEEARAV
-176 AEEAAAEAAAE
+176 AEQAAAE

-193 PPPTSEPVHE
+193 QPPPPPPEPPPPPPPEPADE
-203 PEVFVM
+203 PEVFVI
-209 AVAAVPSNAD
+209 AAAAVPSNAD
-219 LAVTEGKPS
+219 PAVTEGKPS

-236 GTLLQYVKPD
+236 GTLVQYVKPAA
-246 PGATTWPSPADVEP
+246 GATTWPSPADVEP

-267 PIEDGYRF
+267 QIEDGYRF
-275 VLRDDAVSPYGN
+275 VLREDAVSPYGN
-287 TITSED
+287 AITSED

-319 LEGPIRVIDD
+319 VEAPIRVIDD

-346 VLTYHHMAPLDSVEV
+346 VLTYGQMGPLDSVEV
-361 QSHATDDD
+361 LSHATDDD

-376 STNSAGFGSYMLESI
+376 STNSASFGAYMLESI
-391 TPGEELRL
+391 TPGEELRM

-407 PAPDIDLIVV
+407 PEPDIDLIVV
-417 RAIPD
+417 RAIPE
-422 AAGRLQL
+422 ASGRLQL
-429 QQAGEVDFADKL
+429 LQAGEVDFADKL
-441 TLAQFASLGG
+441 TLAQFAGLGG

-465 LVLNSS
+465 LVLNSG

-480 RQAISSAIDREALV
+480 RQAISSAIDRDALV

-588 TKLQEGA
+588 TQLQEGA

-639 DLMAFTQYGPDRD
+639 DLMAFTPYGPERE
-652 AMVLEAHE
+652 AMVLEAHQ
-660 ILIAEVPWV
+660 ILIDEVPWV
-669 PLIELVNPIS
+669 PLIELVNPIA

>member
-1 MIRSRLLR
+1 MISSRLFR
-9 ASLLIGALVLVASA
+9 ASLALGALLLLAAA
-23 CAVEDDDSAITDGA
+23 CATDDAGPILDGA
-37 AGARAQAEAAA
+37 N
-48 ADASSANAEASAA
+48 ADVSSANAEASAA
-61 KAEASA
+61 RAEATAAGAEASA
-67 AAAEAGAANAA
+67 AAAAANAA
-78 AEAADAAAAAAAA
+78 AAAADAAAA

-99 ANLAQATAEGNQEAV
+99 AGLAQATAEGNQGAV
-114 AAAEAALAD
+114 AAAEAALAE
-123 AQAAAAA
+123 AQDAAAAA
-130 AQAEAAAAQAEAA
+130 QAEAASAQAEAAAAQAEAA
-143 AAQEEAAAAQA
+143 AAQ
-154 EAQAALEEAAA
+154 
-165 AQAEAEQARAA
+165 AEAEEARAV
-176 AEEAAAEAAAE
+176 AEQAAAE

-193 PPPTSEPVHE
+193 QPPPPPPEPPPPPPPEPVDE

-219 LAVTEGKPS
+219 PAVTEGKPS

-346 VLTYHHMAPLDSVEV
+346 VLTYHHMVPLDSVEV
-361 QSHATDDD
+361 LSHATDDD
-369 PWGAGWL
+369 PWGAEWL
-376 STNSAGFGSYMLESI
+376 STNSASFGSYMLESI

-407 PAPDIDLIVV
+407 AAPDIDLIVV

-429 QQAGEVDFADKL
+429 LQAGEVDFADKL

-480 RQAISSAIDREALV
+480 RQAISSAIDRDALV

-522 AIHDPDRARALLAE
+522 ATYDPDRARALLAE

-568 LAEVGIDMSI
+568 LAEVGIDMGI

-588 TKLQEGA
+588 AQLQEGA

>member
-1 MIRSRLLR
+1 MFRSRLLR
-9 ASLLIGALVLVASA
+9 ASLTLGVLLLVASA
-23 CAVEDDDSAITDGA
+23 CATDDDDSGVADAA
-37 AGARAQAEAAA
+37 AGALSQAEGAR
-48 ADASSANAEASAA
+48 ADASAANAEATAARAEASAA
-61 KAEASA
+61 GAEASA
-67 AAAEAGAANAA
+67 ASAA
-78 AEAADAAAAAAAA
+78 ADAADAAAEAAAA

-99 ANLAQATAEGNQEAV
+99 SGLAQATAEGNQEAV
-114 AAAEAALAD
+114 AAAEAALEAAQD
-123 AQAAAAA
+123 AAAAAQAQASAAQADAAA
-130 AQAEAAAAQAEAA
+130 AQAEAAAAQADAEEARAAAEQAAADAEAA
-143 AAQEEAAAAQA
+143 AAQ
-154 EAQAALEEAAA
+154 
-165 AQAEAEQARAA
+165 
-176 AEEAAAEAAAE
+176 
-187 AEAAAA
+187 
-193 PPPTSEPVHE
+193 PPPPPPAPVDE

-219 LAVTEGKPS
+219 PAVTEGKPS

-246 PGATTWPSPADVEP
+246 AGTTTWSSPADVEP

-267 PIEDGYRF
+267 QIDDGYRF

-293 VRWSFDRI
+293 VRWTFDRI
-301 IANDGVGR
+301 IALDGVGR
-309 FLLSWGGGID
+309 FLLSWGGGIN
-319 LEGPIRVIDD
+319 LEEPIRVVDD

-346 VLTYHHMAPLDSVEV
+346 VLTYGQMGPLDSVEV
-361 QSHATDDD
+361 LSNATDDD

-376 STNSAGFGSYMLESI
+376 STNSASFGSYRLDSI

-407 PAPDIDLIVV
+407 SAPDIDLIVV

-429 QQAGEVDFADKL
+429 LQAGEVDFADKL
-441 TLAQFASLGG
+441 TLAQFASVGG
-451 DLQAIAAKGNTTVP
+451 ELQAVAANGNTTVP
-465 LVLNSS
+465 LVLNSG

-480 RQAISSAIDREALV
+480 RQAISSAIDRTALV

-499 GSAKAA
+499 GSAKEA

-515 PPPPGDP
+515 PPAPGDP
-522 AIHDPDRARALLAE
+522 ATYDPDGARALLAE

-546 MTINPVRP
+546 LTINPVRP
-554 GPFSEDIAVLMKAQ
+554 GPFSEDLAVLMKDQ
-568 LAEVGIDMSI
+568 LADVGIDMSI

-588 TKLQEGA
+588 TNLSEGQ

-615 LVHHSAKAF
+615 LVHHSTKAF
-624 ENAHGYNNPRIDELI
+624 ENAHGYSNARIDELI
-639 DLMAFTQYGPDRD
+639 DIMAFTPYGPERD
-652 AMVLEAHE
+652 AMVLEAHQ
-660 ILIAEVPWV
+660 ILIDEVPWI

>member
-1 MIRSRLLR
+1 MISSRLFR
-9 ASLLIGALVLVASA
+9 ASLALGALLLFAAA
-23 CAVEDDDSAITDGA
+23 CASDDESPILDGA
-37 AGARAQAEAAA
+37 N
-48 ADASSANAEASAA
+48 ADVSSANAEASAA
-61 KAEASA
+61 RAEATAAGAEASA
-67 AAAEAGAANAA
+67 AAAAANAA
-78 AEAADAAAAAAAA
+78 TAAADAAAA

-99 ANLAQATAEGNQEAV
+99 AGLAQATAEGNQGAV
-114 AAAEAALAD
+114 AAAEAALAE
-123 AQAAAAA
+123 AQDAAAAAQAEASAAQAEASA
-130 AQAEAAAAQAEAA
+130 AQAEAAAAQAEA
-143 AAQEEAAAAQA
+143 EEARAV
-154 EAQAALEEAAA
+154 
-165 AQAEAEQARAA
+165 AEQ
-176 AEEAAAEAAAE
+176 AAAE

-193 PPPTSEPVHE
+193 QPPPPPPEPPPPPPEPVDE

-209 AVAAVPSNAD
+209 AVAAVASNAD
-219 LAVTEGKPS
+219 PAVTEGKPS

-246 PGATTWPSPADVEP
+246 PGAVTWPSPADVEP

-275 VLRDDAVSPYGN
+275 VLREDAVSPYGN

-346 VLTYHHMAPLDSVEV
+346 VLTYHHMSPLDSVEV
-361 QSHATDDD
+361 LSHATEDD
-369 PWGAGWL
+369 PWGAEWL

-391 TPGEELRL
+391 TPGEELRM

-407 PAPDIDLIVV
+407 PEPDIDLIVV

-429 QQAGEVDFADKL
+429 LQAGEVDFADKL

-480 RQAISSAIDREALV
+480 RQAISSAIDRDALV

-522 AIHDPDRARALLAE
+522 ATHDPDRARALLAE

-652 AMVLEAHE
+652 AMVLEAHQ
-660 ILIAEVPWV
+660 ILIDEVPWV

>member
-1 MIRSRLLR
+1 MISSRLFR
-9 ASLLIGALVLVASA
+9 ASLALGALLLLAAA
-23 CAVEDDDSAITDGA
+23 CASDDDSPILDGA
-37 AGARAQAEAAA
+37 N
-48 ADASSANAEASAA
+48 ADVSSANAEASAA
-61 KAEASA
+61 RAEATAAGAEASA
-67 AAAEAGAANAA
+67 AAAAANAA
-78 AEAADAAAAAAAA
+78 AAAAEAAAA

-99 ANLAQATAEGNQEAV
+99 AGLAQATAAGNQDAV

-123 AQAAAAA
+123 AQDAAAA

-143 AAQEEAAAAQA
+143 AAQAEAAS
-154 EAQAALEEAAA
+154 
-165 AQAEAEQARAA
+165 AQAEAEEARAV
-176 AEEAAAEAAAE
+176 AEQAAAE

-193 PPPTSEPVHE
+193 QPPPPPPEPPPPPPPEPADE

-209 AVAAVPSNAD
+209 AVAAVASNAD
-219 LAVTEGKPS
+219 PAVTEGKPS

-287 TITSED
+287 TITAED

-319 LEGPIRVIDD
+319 LEEPIRVIDD

-346 VLTYHHMAPLDSVEV
+346 VLTYHHMGPLDSVEV
-361 QSHATDDD
+361 LSHATDDD

-376 STNSAGFGSYMLESI
+376 STNSASFGSYMLESI

-407 PAPDIDLIVV
+407 PEPDIDLIVV
-417 RAIPD
+417 RAIPE

-429 QQAGEVDFADKL
+429 LQAGEVDFADKL
-441 TLAQFASLGG
+441 TLAQFAGLGG

-480 RQAISSAIDREALV
+480 RQAISSAIDRDALV

-522 AIHDPDRARALLAE
+522 ATHDPDRARALLAE

-652 AMVLEAHE
+652 AMVLEAHR
-660 ILIAEVPWV
+660 ILIDEVPWV

>member
-9 ASLLIGALVLVASA
+9 VSLLISALVLVASA
-23 CAVEDDDSAITDGA
+23 CAAEDDDSAITDGA
-37 AGARAQAEAAA
+37 AGAQAQAEAAG
-48 ADASSANAEASAA
+48 ADAATANAEASAA

-114 AAAEAALAD
+114 AAAEAALSA
-123 AQAAAAA
+123 AQDAAAA
-130 AQAEAAAAQAEAA
+130 AQAEAAAAQVEAA

-154 EAQAALEEAAA
+154 EAEAALAEAAA
-165 AQAEAEQARAA
+165 AQAEAEQARTA
-176 AEEAAAEAAAE
+176 AEQAAAE

-193 PPPTSEPVHE
+193 PPPPAPAPADE

-219 LAVTEGKPS
+219 PAVTEGKPS

-236 GTLLQYVKPD
+236 GTLVQYVKPAA
-246 PGATTWPSPADVEP
+246 GATTWPSPADVEP

-309 FLLSWGGGID
+309 FLLSWGGGIN
-319 LEGPIRVIDD
+319 LEEPIRVIDD

-346 VLTYHHMAPLDSVEV
+346 VLTYHHMGPLDSVEV
-361 QSHATDDD
+361 LSHATDDD
-369 PWGAGWL
+369 PWGAEWL
-376 STNSAGFGSYMLESI
+376 STNSASFGSYMLESI

-407 PAPDIDLIVV
+407 AAPDIDLIVV

-429 QQAGEVDFADKL
+429 LQAGEVDFADKL

-480 RQAISSAIDREALV
+480 RQAISSAIDRDALV

-522 AIHDPDRARALLAE
+522 ATHDPDRARALLAE

-639 DLMAFTQYGPDRD
+639 DLMAFTQYGPDRE
-652 AMVLEAHE
+652 AMVLEAHQ
-660 ILIAEVPWV
+660 ILIDEVPWV

>member
-23 CAVEDDDSAITDGA
+23 CAAEDDDSAIADA
-37 AGARAQAEAAA
+37 AARAQAQAEAAG
-48 ADASSANAEASAA
+48 ADAAAANAEATAA
-61 KAEASA
+61 RAEAA
-67 AAAEAGAANAA
+67 ASGADAAAANAA

-91 LAEEAIAA
+91 MAEEAIAA
-99 ANLAQATAEGNQEAV
+99 ANLAQATAEGSQEAV

-123 AQAAAAA
+123 AQEAAAA
-130 AQAEAAAAQAEAA
+130 AQAEAAAAQAEAS
-143 AAQEEAAAAQA
+143 AAQADAAAAQA
-154 EAQAALEEAAA
+154 EAEAAQAEASA

-176 AEEAAAEAAAE
+176 AEEAAAD

-193 PPPTSEPVHE
+193 QPPPPPPDE

-209 AVAAVPSNAD
+209 AVAAVASNAD
-219 LAVTEGKPS
+219 PAVTEGKPS

-236 GTLLQYVKPD
+236 GTLVQYVKPD

-260 YVAESVT
+260 FVAESVT
-267 PIEDGYRF
+267 QIEDGYRF

-346 VLTYHHMAPLDSVEV
+346 VLTYHHMVPLDSVEV
-361 QSHATDDD
+361 LSHATDDD
-369 PWGAGWL
+369 PWGAEWL
-376 STNSAGFGSYMLESI
+376 STNSASFGSYMLESI

-429 QQAGEVDFADKL
+429 LQAGEVDFADKL

-480 RQAISSAIDREALV
+480 RQAISSAIDRDALV

-522 AIHDPDRARALLAE
+522 ATHDPDRARALLAE

-588 TKLQEGA
+588 TQLQEGA

-652 AMVLEAHE
+652 AMVLEAHQ
-660 ILIAEVPWV
+660 ILIDEVPWV
-669 PLIELVNPIS
+669 PLIELVNPIA

>member
-9 ASLLIGALVLVASA
+9 ASLLLGVLLLVASA
-23 CAVEDDDSAITDGA
+23 CAGDDGDDSALTGA
-37 AGARAQAEAAA
+37 AADARSQAEAAQG
-48 ADASSANAEASAA
+48 DASSASAEATAARAEASAA
-61 KAEASA
+61 GAEAS
-67 AAAEAGAANAA
+67 AANAA

-99 ANLAQATAEGNQEAV
+99 AGLAQATAEGNQEAV
-114 AAAEAALAD
+114 AAAEAALEA
-123 AQAAAAA
+123 AQEAAAAAQAEASA

-143 AAQEEAAAAQA
+143 SAQA
-154 EAQAALEEAAA
+154 DAEE
-165 AQAEAEQARAA
+165 ARAA
-176 AEEAAAEAAAE
+176 AEQAAAD

-193 PPPTSEPVHE
+193 PPPAPVDE

-219 LAVTEGKPS
+219 PAVTEGKPS

-246 PGATTWPSPADVEP
+246 AGTTTWPSPADVEP

-267 PIEDGYRF
+267 QIDDGYRF
-275 VLRDDAVSPYGN
+275 VLRADAVSPYGN

-293 VRWSFDRI
+293 VRWTFDRI
-301 IANDGVGR
+301 IALDGVGR
-309 FLLSWGGGID
+309 FLLSWGGGIN
-319 LEGPIRVIDD
+319 LEEPIRVVDD

-346 VLTYHHMAPLDSVEV
+346 VLTYGQMGPLDSVEV
-361 QSHATDDD
+361 LSNATDDD

-376 STNSAGFGSYMLESI
+376 STNSASFGSYRLDSI

-407 PAPDIDLIVV
+407 SAPDIDLIVV

-429 QQAGEVDFADKL
+429 LQAGEVDFADKL
-441 TLAQFASLGG
+441 TLAQFASVGG
-451 DLQAIAAKGNTTVP
+451 ELQAVAANGNTTVP
-465 LVLNSS
+465 LALNSG

-480 RQAISSAIDREALV
+480 RQAISSAIDRTALV

-499 GSAKAA
+499 GSAKEA

-522 AIHDPDRARALLAE
+522 ATYDPDRARALLAE
-536 AGYGDGLAFT
+536 AGYGDGLSFT
-546 MTINPVRP
+546 LTINPVRP
-554 GPFSEDIAVLMKAQ
+554 GPFSEDLAVLMKDQ
-568 LAEVGIDMSI
+568 LADVGIDMSI

-588 TKLQEGA
+588 TKLSEGQ

-615 LVHHSAKAF
+615 LVHHSTKAF
-624 ENAHGYNNPRIDELI
+624 EKAHGYSNARIDELI
-639 DLMAFTQYGPDRD
+639 DIMAFTPYGPERD
-652 AMVLEAHE
+652 AMVLEAHQ
-660 ILIAEVPWV
+660 ILIDEVPWV

>member
-1 MIRSRLLR
+1 MIRPRLLR
-9 ASLLIGALVLVASA
+9 ASLLIGALLLVASA
-23 CAVEDDDSAITDGA
+23 CAAEDDDSAITDAA
-37 AGARAQAEAAA
+37 AGAQSQAESAS
-48 ADASSANAEASAA
+48 ADASTASAEATAARAEASAA
-61 KAEASA
+61 GAEASA
-67 AAAEAGAANAA
+67 ANA
-78 AEAADAAAAAAAA
+78 AADAAAAAAQAA
-91 LAEEAIAA
+91 TAVAEEAIAA

-123 AQAAAAA
+123 AQDA
-130 AQAEAAAAQAEAA
+130 AA

-154 EAQAALEEAAA
+154 QAAAAQADAAA
-165 AQAEAEQARAA
+165 AQAEAEEARAA
-176 AEEAAAEAAAE
+176 AEEAAAEAAA

-193 PPPTSEPVHE
+193 QPPPPPPEPPPADE

-209 AVAAVPSNAD
+209 AVAAVASNAD
-219 LAVTEGKPS
+219 PAVTEGKPS

-346 VLTYHHMAPLDSVEV
+346 VLTYHHMGPLDSVEV
-361 QSHATDDD
+361 LSHATDDD

-376 STNSAGFGSYMLESI
+376 STNSASFGSYMLESI

-429 QQAGEVDFADKL
+429 LQAGEVDFADKL
-441 TLAQFASLGG
+441 TLAQFASVGG

-480 RQAISSAIDREALV
+480 RQAISSAIDRTALV

-499 GSAKAA
+499 GSAKEAF
-505 LYQVLSEVPQ
+505 YQVLSEVPQ

-522 AIHDPDRARALLAE
+522 ATHDPDRARALLAE

-568 LAEVGIDMSI
+568 LAEVGIDMGI

-652 AMVLEAHE
+652 AMVLEAHG
-660 ILIAEVPWV
+660 ILIDEVPWV

>member
-1 MIRSRLLR
+1 MISSRLFR
-9 ASLLIGALVLVASA
+9 ASLALGALLLLAAA
-23 CAVEDDDSAITDGA
+23 CASDDDSPILDGA
-37 AGARAQAEAAA
+37 SADVSSANTEASAAQAEAAA
-48 ADASSANAEASAA
+48 AA
-61 KAEASA
+61 AEASA
-67 AAAEAGAANAA
+67 AAAAANAA
-78 AEAADAAAAAAAA
+78 AAAAEAAAA

-99 ANLAQATAEGNQEAV
+99 AGLAQATAEGNQGAV
-114 AAAEAALAD
+114 AAAEAALAEAQEAAAS
-123 AQAAAAA
+123 AQAEAARAQTEAAA
-130 AQAEAAAAQAEAA
+130 AQAEAAAAQAEA
-143 AAQEEAAAAQA
+143 EEARAV
-154 EAQAALEEAAA
+154 
-165 AQAEAEQARAA
+165 AEQ
-176 AEEAAAEAAAE
+176 AAAE

-193 PPPTSEPVHE
+193 QPPPPPPEPPPPPPPEPVE
-203 PEVFVM
+203 GPEVFVM

-219 LAVTEGKPS
+219 PAVTEGKPS

-236 GTLLQYVKPD
+236 GTLVQYVKPAAD
-246 PGATTWPSPADVEP
+246 ATTWPSPADVEP

-275 VLRDDAVSPYGN
+275 VLRPDAVSPYGN
-287 TITSED
+287 AITSED

-319 LEGPIRVIDD
+319 VEAPIRVIDD

-346 VLTYHHMAPLDSVEV
+346 VLTYGQMGPLDSVEV
-361 QSHATDDD
+361 LSHATDDD

-376 STNSAGFGSYMLESI
+376 ATNSASFGSYMLESI

-407 PAPDIDLIVV
+407 SAPDIDLIVV

-422 AAGRLQL
+422 AGGRLQL
-429 QQAGEVDFADKL
+429 LQAGEVDFADKL
-441 TLAQFASLGG
+441 TLAQFASLSG

-465 LVLNSS
+465 LVLNSG

-480 RQAISSAIDREALV
+480 RQAISSAIDRDALV

-515 PPPPGDP
+515 PAPPGDP
-522 AIHDPDRARALLAE
+522 AVHDPDRARELLAE

-639 DLMAFTQYGPDRD
+639 DLMAFTQYGPERD
-652 AMVLEAHE
+652 AMVLEAHQ
-660 ILIAEVPWV
+660 ILIDEVPWV
-669 PLIELVNPIS
+669 PLIELVNPIA

>member
-9 ASLLIGALVLVASA
+9 ASLLLGVLLLVASA
-23 CAVEDDDSAITDGA
+23 CAGDDGDDSALTGA
-37 AGARAQAEAAA
+37 AADARSQAEAAQG
-48 ADASSANAEASAA
+48 DASSASAEATAARAEASAA
-61 KAEASA
+61 GAEAS
-67 AAAEAGAANAA
+67 AANAA

-99 ANLAQATAEGNQEAV
+99 AGLAQATAEGNQEAV
-114 AAAEAALAD
+114 AAAEAALEA
-123 AQAAAAA
+123 AQEAAAAAQAEASA

-143 AAQEEAAAAQA
+143 SAQADAEEARAAAEQAAADAEAAAAQ
-154 EAQAALEEAAA
+154 
-165 AQAEAEQARAA
+165 
-176 AEEAAAEAAAE
+176 
-187 AEAAAA
+187 
-193 PPPTSEPVHE
+193 PPPPPPAPVDE

-219 LAVTEGKPS
+219 PAVTEGKPS

-246 PGATTWPSPADVEP
+246 AGTTTWPSPADVEP

-267 PIEDGYRF
+267 QIDDGYRF
-275 VLRDDAVSPYGN
+275 VLRADAVSPYGN

-293 VRWSFDRI
+293 VRWTFDRI
-301 IANDGVGR
+301 IALDGVGR
-309 FLLSWGGGID
+309 FLLSWGGGIN
-319 LEGPIRVIDD
+319 LEEPIRVVDD

-346 VLTYHHMAPLDSVEV
+346 VLTYGQMGPLDSVEV
-361 QSHATDDD
+361 LSNATDDD

-376 STNSAGFGSYMLESI
+376 STNSASFGSYRLDSI

-407 PAPDIDLIVV
+407 SAPDIDLIVV

-429 QQAGEVDFADKL
+429 LQAGEVDFADKL
-441 TLAQFASLGG
+441 TLAQFASVGG
-451 DLQAIAAKGNTTVP
+451 ELQAVAANGNTTVP
-465 LVLNSS
+465 LALNSG

-480 RQAISSAIDREALV
+480 RQAISSAIDRTALV

-499 GSAKAA
+499 GSAKEA

-522 AIHDPDRARALLAE
+522 ATYDPDRARALLAE
-536 AGYGDGLAFT
+536 AGYGDGLSFT
-546 MTINPVRP
+546 LTINPVRP
-554 GPFSEDIAVLMKAQ
+554 GPFSEDLAVLMKDQ
-568 LAEVGIDMSI
+568 LADVGIDMSI

-588 TKLQEGA
+588 TKLSEGQ

-615 LVHHSAKAF
+615 LVHHSTKAF
-624 ENAHGYNNPRIDELI
+624 EKAHGYSNARIDELI
-639 DLMAFTQYGPDRD
+639 DIMAFTPYGPERD
-652 AMVLEAHE
+652 AMVLEAHQ
-660 ILIAEVPWV
+660 ILIDEVPWV

>member
-1 MIRSRLLR
+1 MFRSRLLR
-9 ASLLIGALVLVASA
+9 ASLILGVLLLVASA
-23 CAVEDDDSAITDGA
+23 CAADDDDSGVADAA
-37 AGARAQAEAAA
+37 AGALSQAEGAR
-48 ADASSANAEASAA
+48 ADASAANAEATAARAEASAA
-61 KAEASA
+61 GAEASA
-67 AAAEAGAANAA
+67 ASAA
-78 AEAADAAAAAAAA
+78 AEAADAAAEAAAA

-99 ANLAQATAEGNQEAV
+99 SGLAQATAEGNQEAV
-114 AAAEAALAD
+114 AAAEAALEA
-123 AQAAAAA
+123 AQEAAAAAQAEASA

-143 AAQEEAAAAQA
+143 AAQADAEEARAAAERAAADAEAAAAQ
-154 EAQAALEEAAA
+154 
-165 AQAEAEQARAA
+165 
-176 AEEAAAEAAAE
+176 
-187 AEAAAA
+187 
-193 PPPTSEPVHE
+193 PPPPPPAPEPVDE

-219 LAVTEGKPS
+219 PAVTEGKPS

-246 PGATTWPSPADVEP
+246 AGTTTWSSPADVEP

-267 PIEDGYRF
+267 QIDDGYRF

-293 VRWSFDRI
+293 VRWTFDRI
-301 IANDGVGR
+301 IALDGVGR
-309 FLLSWGGGID
+309 FLLSWGGGIN
-319 LEGPIRVIDD
+319 LEEPIRVVDD

-346 VLTYHHMAPLDSVEV
+346 VLTYGQMGPLDSVEV
-361 QSHATDDD
+361 LSNATDDD

-376 STNSAGFGSYMLESI
+376 STNSASFGSYRLDSI

-407 PAPDIDLIVV
+407 SAPDIDLIVV

-429 QQAGEVDFADKL
+429 LQAGEVDFSDKL
-441 TLAQFASLGG
+441 TLAQFASVGG
-451 DLQAIAAKGNTTVP
+451 ELQAIAANGNTTVP
-465 LVLNSS
+465 LVLNSG

-480 RQAISSAIDREALV
+480 RQAISSAIDRTALV

-499 GSAKAA
+499 GSANEA

-515 PPPPGDP
+515 PPAPGDP
-522 AIHDPDRARALLAE
+522 ATYDPDGARALLAE

-546 MTINPVRP
+546 LTINPVRP
-554 GPFSEDIAVLMKAQ
+554 GPFSEDLAVLMKDQ
-568 LAEVGIDMSI
+568 LADVGIDMSI

-588 TKLQEGA
+588 TKLSEGQ

-615 LVHHSAKAF
+615 LVHHSTKAF
-624 ENAHGYNNPRIDELI
+624 ENAHGYSNARIDELI
-639 DLMAFTQYGPDRD
+639 DIMAFTPYGPERD
-652 AMVLEAHE
+652 AMVLEAHQ
-660 ILIAEVPWV
+660 ILIDEVPWI

>member
-1 MIRSRLLR
+1 MFRSRLLR
-9 ASLLIGALVLVASA
+9 ASLTLGVLLLVASA
-23 CAVEDDDSAITDGA
+23 CATDDDDSGVADAA
-37 AGARAQAEAAA
+37 AGALSQAEGAR
-48 ADASSANAEASAA
+48 ADASAANAEATAARAEASAA
-61 KAEASA
+61 GAEASA
-67 AAAEAGAANAA
+67 ASAA
-78 AEAADAAAAAAAA
+78 ADAADAAAEAAAA

-99 ANLAQATAEGNQEAV
+99 SGLAQATAEGNQEAV
-114 AAAEAALAD
+114 AAAEAALEAAQD
-123 AQAAAAA
+123 AAAAAQAQASAAQADAAA
-130 AQAEAAAAQAEAA
+130 AQAEAAAAQADAEEARAAAEQAAADAEAA
-143 AAQEEAAAAQA
+143 AAQ
-154 EAQAALEEAAA
+154 
-165 AQAEAEQARAA
+165 
-176 AEEAAAEAAAE
+176 
-187 AEAAAA
+187 
-193 PPPTSEPVHE
+193 PPPPPPAPVDE

-219 LAVTEGKPS
+219 PAVTEGKPS

-246 PGATTWPSPADVEP
+246 AGTTTWSSPADVEP

-267 PIEDGYRF
+267 QIDDGYRF

-293 VRWSFDRI
+293 VRWTFDRI
-301 IANDGVGR
+301 IALDSVGR
-309 FLLSWGGGID
+309 FLLSWGGGIN
-319 LEGPIRVIDD
+319 LEEPIRVVDD

-346 VLTYHHMAPLDSVEV
+346 VLTYGQMGPLDSVEV
-361 QSHATDDD
+361 LSNATDDD

-376 STNSAGFGSYMLESI
+376 STNSASFGSYRLDSI

-407 PAPDIDLIVV
+407 SAPDIDLIVV

-429 QQAGEVDFADKL
+429 LQAGEVDFADKL
-441 TLAQFASLGG
+441 TLAQFASVGG
-451 DLQAIAAKGNTTVP
+451 ELQAVAANGNTTVP
-465 LVLNSS
+465 LVLNSG

-480 RQAISSAIDREALV
+480 RQAISSAIDRTALV

-499 GSAKAA
+499 GSAKEA

-515 PPPPGDP
+515 PPAPGDP
-522 AIHDPDRARALLAE
+522 ATYDPDGARALLAE

-546 MTINPVRP
+546 LTINPVRP
-554 GPFSEDIAVLMKAQ
+554 GPFSEDLAVLMKDQ
-568 LAEVGIDMSI
+568 LADVGIDMSI

-588 TKLQEGA
+588 TNLSEGQ

-615 LVHHSAKAF
+615 LVHHSTKAF
-624 ENAHGYNNPRIDELI
+624 ENAHGYSNARIDELI
-639 DLMAFTQYGPDRD
+639 DIMAFTPYGPERD
-652 AMVLEAHE
+652 AMVLEAHQ
-660 ILIAEVPWV
+660 ILIDEVPWI

>member
-1 MIRSRLLR
+1 MFRSRLLR
-9 ASLLIGALVLVASA
+9 ASLALGVLLLVASA
-23 CAVEDDDSAITDGA
+23 CAADDDSGVADAA
-37 AGARAQAEAAA
+37 AGALSQAEGAR
-48 ADASSANAEASAA
+48 ADASAANAEATAARAEASAA
-61 KAEASA
+61 GAEASA
-67 AAAEAGAANAA
+67 ASAA
-78 AEAADAAAAAAAA
+78 AEAADAAADAAAA

-99 ANLAQATAEGNQEAV
+99 SGLAQATAEGNQEAV
-114 AAAEAALAD
+114 AAAEDALKAAQD
-123 AQAAAAA
+123 AAAAAQAQASA

-143 AAQEEAAAAQA
+143 AAQADAEE
-154 EAQAALEEAAA
+154 
-165 AQAEAEQARAA
+165 ARAA
-176 AEEAAAEAAAE
+176 AEQAAAE

-193 PPPTSEPVHE
+193 QPPAPEPVDE

-209 AVAAVPSNAD
+209 AAAAVPSNAD
-219 LAVTEGKPS
+219 PAVTEGKPS

-246 PGATTWPSPADVEP
+246 AGTTTWPSPADVEP

-267 PIEDGYRF
+267 QIDDGYRF

-293 VRWSFDRI
+293 VRWTFDRI
-301 IANDGVGR
+301 IALDGVGR
-309 FLLSWGGGID
+309 FLLSWGGGIN
-319 LEGPIRVIDD
+319 LEEPIRVVDD

-346 VLTYHHMAPLDSVEV
+346 VLTYGQMGPLDSVEV
-361 QSHATDDD
+361 LSNATDDD
-369 PWGAGWL
+369 PWGAEWL
-376 STNSAGFGSYMLESI
+376 STNSASFGSYRLDSI

-407 PAPDIDLIVV
+407 SAPDIDLIVV

-429 QQAGEVDFADKL
+429 LQAGEVDFADKL
-441 TLAQFASLGG
+441 TLAQFAGVGG
-451 DLQAIAAKGNTTVP
+451 ELQAIAAKGNTTVP

-480 RQAISSAIDREALV
+480 RHAISSAIDRTALV

-499 GSAKAA
+499 GSAKEAF
-505 LYQVLSEVPQ
+505 YQVLSEVPQ
-515 PPPPGDP
+515 PPAPGDP
-522 AIHDPDRARALLAE
+522 ATHDPDRARALLAE

-546 MTINPVRP
+546 LTINPVRP
-554 GPFSEDIAVLMKAQ
+554 GPFSEDLAVLMKDQ
-568 LAEVGIDMSI
+568 LADVGIDMSI

-588 TKLQEGA
+588 TKLSEGQ

-624 ENAHGYNNPRIDELI
+624 ENAHGYSNARIDELI
-639 DLMAFTQYGPDRD
+639 DIMAFTPYGPERD
-652 AMVLEAHE
+652 AMVLEAHQ
-660 ILIAEVPWV
+660 ILIDEVPWV
-669 PLIELVNPIS
+669 PLVELVNPIS

>member
-1 MIRSRLLR
+1 MFRSRLLR
-9 ASLLIGALVLVASA
+9 APLILGVLLLVASA
-23 CAVEDDDSAITDGA
+23 CAADDDDSAVADAA
-37 AGARAQAEAAA
+37 AGALSQAEGAR
-48 ADASSANAEASAA
+48 ADASAANAEATAARAEASAA
-61 KAEASA
+61 GAEASA
-67 AAAEAGAANAA
+67 ASAA
-78 AEAADAAAAAAAA
+78 AEAADAAAEAAAA

-99 ANLAQATAEGNQEAV
+99 SGLAQATAEGNQEAV
-114 AAAEAALAD
+114 AAAEAALEA
-123 AQAAAAA
+123 AQEAAAAAQAEASA
-130 AQAEAAAAQAEAA
+130 AQAEAAAAQAD
-143 AAQEEAAAAQA
+143 AAAAQA
-154 EAQAALEEAAA
+154 DAEE
-165 AQAEAEQARAA
+165 ARAA
-176 AEEAAAEAAAE
+176 AERAAAE

-193 PPPTSEPVHE
+193 QPPPPPPAPVDE

-209 AVAAVPSNAD
+209 AAAAVPSNAD
-219 LAVTEGKPS
+219 PAVTEGKPS

-246 PGATTWPSPADVEP
+246 AGTTTWPSPADVEP

-267 PIEDGYRF
+267 QIDDGYRF

-293 VRWSFDRI
+293 VRWTFDRI
-301 IANDGVGR
+301 IALDGVGR
-309 FLLSWGGGID
+309 FLLSWGGGIN
-319 LEGPIRVIDD
+319 LEEPIRVVDD

-346 VLTYHHMAPLDSVEV
+346 VLTYGQMGPLDSVEV
-361 QSHATDDD
+361 LSNATDDD

-376 STNSAGFGSYMLESI
+376 STNSASFGSYRLDSI

-407 PAPDIDLIVV
+407 SAPDIDLIVV

-429 QQAGEVDFADKL
+429 LQAGEVDFADKL
-441 TLAQFASLGG
+441 TLAQFASVGG
-451 DLQAIAAKGNTTVP
+451 ELQAIAANGNTTVP
-465 LVLNSS
+465 LVLNSG

-480 RQAISSAIDREALV
+480 RQAISLAIDRTALV

-499 GSAKAA
+499 GSAKEA

-515 PPPPGDP
+515 PPAPGDP
-522 AIHDPDRARALLAE
+522 ATYDPDGARALLAE

-546 MTINPVRP
+546 LTINPVRP
-554 GPFSEDIAVLMKAQ
+554 GPFSEDLAVLMKDQ
-568 LAEVGIDMSI
+568 LADVGIDMSI

-588 TKLQEGA
+588 TKLSEGQ

-615 LVHHSAKAF
+615 LVHHSTKAF
-624 ENAHGYNNPRIDELI
+624 ENAHGYSNARIDELI
-639 DLMAFTQYGPDRD
+639 DIMAFTPYGPERD
-652 AMVLEAHE
+652 AMVLEAHQ
-660 ILIAEVPWV
+660 ILIDEVPWI

>member
-1 MIRSRLLR
+1 MFRSRLLR
-9 ASLLIGALVLVASA
+9 ASLTLGVLLLVASA
-23 CAVEDDDSAITDGA
+23 CATDDDDSGVADAA
-37 AGARAQAEAAA
+37 AGALSQAEGAR
-48 ADASSANAEASAA
+48 ADASAANAEATAARAEASAA
-61 KAEASA
+61 GAEASA
-67 AAAEAGAANAA
+67 ASAA
-78 AEAADAAAAAAAA
+78 ADAADAAAEAAAA

-99 ANLAQATAEGNQEAV
+99 SGLAQATAEGNQEAV
-114 AAAEAALAD
+114 AAAEAALEAAQD
-123 AQAAAAA
+123 AAAAAQAQASAAQADAAA
-130 AQAEAAAAQAEAA
+130 AQAEAAAAQADAEEARAAAEQAAADAEAA
-143 AAQEEAAAAQA
+143 AAQ
-154 EAQAALEEAAA
+154 
-165 AQAEAEQARAA
+165 
-176 AEEAAAEAAAE
+176 
-187 AEAAAA
+187 
-193 PPPTSEPVHE
+193 PPPPPPAPVDE

-219 LAVTEGKPS
+219 PAVTEGKPS

-246 PGATTWPSPADVEP
+246 AGTTTWSSPADVEP

-267 PIEDGYRF
+267 QIDDGYRF

-293 VRWSFDRI
+293 VRWTFDRI
-301 IANDGVGR
+301 IALDGVGR
-309 FLLSWGGGID
+309 FLLSWGGGIN
-319 LEGPIRVIDD
+319 LEEPIRVVDD

-346 VLTYHHMAPLDSVEV
+346 VLTYGQMGPLDSVEV
-361 QSHATDDD
+361 LSNATDDD

-376 STNSAGFGSYMLESI
+376 STNSASFGSYRLDSI

-407 PAPDIDLIVV
+407 SAPDIDLIVV

-429 QQAGEVDFADKL
+429 LQAGEVDFADKL
-441 TLAQFASLGG
+441 TLAQFASVGG
-451 DLQAIAAKGNTTVP
+451 ELQAIAANGNTTVP
-465 LVLNSS
+465 LVLNSG

-480 RQAISSAIDREALV
+480 RQAISSAIDRTALV

-499 GSAKAA
+499 GSAKEA

-515 PPPPGDP
+515 PPAPGDP
-522 AIHDPDRARALLAE
+522 ATYDPDGARALLAE

-546 MTINPVRP
+546 LTINPVRP
-554 GPFSEDIAVLMKAQ
+554 GPFSEDLAVLMKDQ
-568 LAEVGIDMSI
+568 LADVGIDMSI

-588 TKLQEGA
+588 TNLSEGQ

-615 LVHHSAKAF
+615 LVHHSTKAF
-624 ENAHGYNNPRIDELI
+624 ENAHGYSNARIDELI
-639 DLMAFTQYGPDRD
+639 DIMAFTPYGPERD
-652 AMVLEAHE
+652 AMVLEAHQ
-660 ILIAEVPWV
+660 ILIDEVPWI

>member
-1 MIRSRLLR
+1 MFRSRLLR
-9 ASLLIGALVLVASA
+9 SSLALGALLLLATA
-23 CAVEDDDSAITDGA
+23 CAADDDSDSAVADAA
-37 AGARAQAEAAA
+37 AGALSQAEGARSDASTANAEATAARAEASAAGAEAAA
-48 ADASSANAEASAA
+48 ANAA
-61 KAEASA
+61 
-67 AAAEAGAANAA
+67 AGAATAA
-78 AEAADAAAAAAAA
+78 AEAAAAV
-91 LAEEAIAA
+91 AEEAIAA
-99 ANLAQATAEGNQEAV
+99 ADLAQATAAGNQEAV
-114 AAAEAALAD
+114 ADAEAALA
-123 AQAAAAA
+123 A
-130 AQAEAAAAQAEAA
+130 AQEAVAAAQAEAA

-154 EAQAALEEAAA
+154 EAAS
-165 AQAEAEQARAA
+165 AQADAEEARAA
-176 AEEAAAEAAAE
+176 AEQAAAE

-193 PPPTSEPVHE
+193 QPPPPPPAPAPVDE

-209 AVAAVPSNAD
+209 AVAATPSNAD
-219 LAVTEGKPS
+219 PAVLEGKPS
-228 TELNPMFA
+228 TELGPMFA

-246 PGATTWPSPADVEP
+246 AGTTTWPSPADVEP

-267 PIEDGYRF
+267 QIEDGYRF

-287 TITSED
+287 SVTSED
-293 VRWSFDRI
+293 VRWTFDRI
-301 IANDGVGR
+301 IALDGVGR
-309 FLLSWGGGID
+309 FLLSWGGGIN
-319 LEGPIRVIDD
+319 LEEPIRVIDD

-346 VLTYHHMAPLDSVEV
+346 VLTYGQMGPLDSVEV
-361 QSHATDDD
+361 LSHATDDD
-369 PWGAGWL
+369 PWGAEWL
-376 STNSAGFGSYMLESI
+376 STNSASFGSYRLDSI

-407 PAPDIDLIVV
+407 SAPDIDLIVI

-429 QQAGEVDFADKL
+429 LQAGEVDFADKL
-441 TLAQFASLGG
+441 TLAQFASVSG
-451 DLQAIAAKGNTTVP
+451 DLQAIPAKGNTTVP

-480 RQAISSAIDREALV
+480 RQAISSALDRTALV

-499 GSAKAA
+499 GSAKEA

-522 AIHDPDRARALLAE
+522 ATYDPDRAGALLAE

-546 MTINPVRP
+546 LTINPVRP
-554 GPFSEDIAVLMKAQ
+554 GPFSEDLAVLMKAQ
-568 LAEVGIDMSI
+568 LADVGIDMSI

-588 TKLQEGA
+588 TKLSEGQ

-615 LVHHSAKAF
+615 LVHHTTKAF
-624 ENAHGYNNPRIDELI
+624 ENAHGYSNARIDELI
-639 DLMAFTQYGPDRD
+639 DIMAFTPYGPERD
-652 AMVLEAHE
+652 AMVLEAHQ
-660 ILIAEVPWV
+660 ILIDEVPWV

>member
-1 MIRSRLLR
+1 MISSRLFG
-9 ASLLIGALVLVASA
+9 ASLALGALLLLAAA
-23 CAVEDDDSAITDGA
+23 CASDDDSPILDGA
-37 AGARAQAEAAA
+37 N
-48 ADASSANAEASAA
+48 ADVSSANAEASAA
-61 KAEASA
+61 RAEATAAGAEASA
-67 AAAEAGAANAA
+67 AAAAANAA
-78 AEAADAAAAAAAA
+78 AAAAEAAAA

-99 ANLAQATAEGNQEAV
+99 AGLAQATAAGNQDAV
-114 AAAEAALAD
+114 AAAEAALAE
-123 AQAAAAA
+123 AQEAAAA

-143 AAQEEAAAAQA
+143 AAQAEAAS
-154 EAQAALEEAAA
+154 
-165 AQAEAEQARAA
+165 AQAEAEEARAV
-176 AEEAAAEAAAE
+176 AERAAAE

-193 PPPTSEPVHE
+193 QPPPPPPEPPPPPPPEPADE

-209 AVAAVPSNAD
+209 AVAAVASNAD
-219 LAVTEGKPS
+219 PAVTEGKPS

-267 PIEDGYRF
+267 PISDGYRF

-309 FLLSWGGGID
+309 FLLSWGGGIN
-319 LEGPIRVIDD
+319 LEEPIRVIDD

-346 VLTYHHMAPLDSVEV
+346 VLTYHHMGPLDSVEV
-361 QSHATDDD
+361 LSHATDDD

-376 STNSAGFGSYMLESI
+376 STNSASFGSYMLESI

-407 PAPDIDLIVV
+407 TAPDIDLIVV
-417 RAIPD
+417 RAIPE

-429 QQAGEVDFADKL
+429 LQAGEVDFADKL
-441 TLAQFASLGG
+441 TLAQFAGLGG

-522 AIHDPDRARALLAE
+522 ATYDPERARALLAE

-568 LAEVGIDMSI
+568 LAEVGVDMSI

-652 AMVLEAHE
+652 AMVLEAHQ
-660 ILIAEVPWV
+660 ILIDEVPWV